1 MKLRAINLRKIF
13 IIVFAVLFVCT
24 ASTAVA
30 LMSGCSSD
38 DKYADYLQLYLS
50 FDEGSGNIAHDSS
63 GNLPDAEIN
72 YVFTNALYKESE
84 DPQWRDSGVVNGSLL
99 FDGYSQYIRYD
110 YSDYKVSQSSL
121 TISCYVAPR
130 VFEWDDP
137 DAKEN
142 GTDNLTTIVSQC
154 YKADNMG
161 FVLGY
166 WRYGEL
172 SFQVGLGDRWI
183 SIWSGDAK
191 LSKYEWNY
199 VVAQFDGENG
209 EMRLYLNGELVAQ
222 ETFFEGAQIARAVD
236 EYLYIGRNNYP
247 TTNSTAAE
255 GMVSGMLDE
264 IKIYNTILDETYI
277 QEYYETNGL
286 PEIEYSDITL
296 QNILTDDIYKTQYHG
311 GPYQNWMNEPHAPI
325 YYKGVYHLF
334 FQLNITGPYWKQIC
348 WGHLTSTDMVNWTPQ
363 PEIITP
369 MEDSVVPD
377 GVWSGGSTYDS
388 NGVPVIFFTAGND
401 SYYKTSDLI
410 SNQNCGYAFPA
421 DPDDP
426 YLKDWIVG
434 EELAIKQE
442 AGQGRTGEFRD
453 MHVWQED
460 GIWYMVVGSGSS
472 TSSGGTALL
481 FTSDTLTV
489 DYSTNSAEMNWIYR
503 GELYTMENQSATYGT
518 SWELPV
524 LLPISNEA
532 GTITKYIFIIS
543 PAPASTADNKIY
555 YFLGTFDKTTYK
567 FIPDE
572 GFETPHIFDYGS
584 NVFTGPSA
592 FINPTDGEIYLF
604 SVMQD
609 YRSTQQVADSGW
621 ANCAG
626 LARRIWLNDDGTDVC
641 IEATDNLD
649 NYATELVSGSNL
661 SLDGANALLADVDED
676 MLRIDIT
683 FKNISATAFGINVK
697 TGNSGTDNTVYTYDV
712 ASSTITG
719 ATLNKGSTCASAS
732 TSGSLALNADGTL
745 TMQIYIDR
753 SLVEAFFNDAKALSI
768 RSYADYDST
777 GISVFAEGGEV
788 EIVSLS
794 VSRMQSI
801 YL

>member
-1 MKLRAINLRKIF
+1 MKLKN
-13 IIVFAVLFVCT
+13 IITSVLATLFVCT
-24 ASTAVA
+24 AGAAVA
-30 LMSGCSSD
+30 LMAGCASD
-38 DKYADYLQLYLS
+38 EYAENLQLHLA
-50 FDEGSGNIAHDSS
+50 FDEGSGSIAHDSS

-72 YVFTNALYKESE
+72 YVFNNALYKESE
-84 DPQWRDSGVVNGSLL
+84 DPQWRDTGVVNGSLL

-110 YSDYKVSQSSL
+110 YSDYRVSRDSL

-137 DAKEN
+137 NAKEN

-154 YKADNMG
+154 YKDDNMG

-183 SIWSGDAK
+183 SVWSGDAK

-199 VVAQFDGENG
+199 VVAQFDGANG
-209 EMRLYLNGELVAQ
+209 EMRLYLNGELVGQ

-247 TTNSTAAE
+247 TTNSTAVE
-255 GMVSGMLDE
+255 RMVSGMLDE
-264 IKIYNTILDETYI
+264 IKIYDTVLDEAYI
-277 QEYYETNGL
+277 QEYYQTNGL
-286 PEIEYSDITL
+286 PEIEYADIGL

-348 WGHLTSTDMVNWTPQ
+348 WGHLTSDDMVNWTPQ

-401 SYYKTSDLI
+401 SYASSDDNLI

-434 EELAIKQE
+434 EELAIKQQ

-460 GIWYMVVGSGSS
+460 GIWYMTVGSGASA
-472 TSSGGTALL
+472 SSGGTALL
-481 FTSDTLTV
+481 YTTDTLTV
-489 DYSTNSAEMNWIYR
+489 NYSANSAEMNWIYR
-503 GELYTMENQSATYGT
+503 GELYTMPNQSATYGT

-532 GTITKYIFIIS
+532 GTITKYVFIIS

-555 YFLGTFDKTTYK
+555 YFLGTFNKTTYK

-572 GFETPHIFDYGS
+572 GYETPHMFDYGS

-592 FINPTDGEIYLF
+592 FINPNDGEIYLF

-609 YRSTQQVADSGW
+609 YRNTQEVADSGW
-621 ANCAG
+621 ANCVG

-649 NYATELVSGSNL
+649 RYATELVSGSDL
-661 SLDGANALLADVDED
+661 SVDGANALLAEVDED

-683 FKNISATAFGINVK
+683 FKNVSATAFGINVK
-697 TGNSGTDNTVYTYDV
+697 SGNSGNDNTVYTYDV
-712 ASSTITG
+712 SSSTITG
-719 ATLNKGSTCASAS
+719 ATFNAGKTCASAT
-732 TSGSLALNADGTL
+732 TSGSLALNGDGTL

-768 RSYADYDST
+768 RSYADFDST
-777 GISVFAEGGEV
+777 GISVFAQGGEV
-788 EIVSLS
+788 EVVSLS

>member
-1 MKLRAINLRKIF
+1 MKLKTVLTSAL
-13 IIVFAVLFVCT
+13 AMLFVGAT
-24 ASTAVA
+24 AAGVA
-30 LMSGCSSD
+30 ALSGCTTD
-38 DKYADYLQLYLS
+38 EYAENLQLHLA
-50 FDEGSGNIAHDSS
+50 FDEGSGKTAHDSS
-63 GNLPDAEIN
+63 GNIEDAEIN
-72 YVFTNALYKESE
+72 YVFNNALYKESE
-84 DPQWRDSGVVNGSLL
+84 DPQWRDTGVVNGSLL

-110 YSDYKVSQSSL
+110 YSQYKVSQDSL

-137 DAKEN
+137 NGKEN

-154 YKADNMG
+154 YKSDNAG

-183 SIWSGDAK
+183 SVWSGENK
-191 LSKYEWNY
+191 LSKYEWNH
-199 VVAQFDGENG
+199 VVAQFDGANG
-209 EMRLYLNGELVAQ
+209 EMGLYLDGELVGK
-222 ETFFEGAQIARAVD
+222 ETFFEGAQIYRAVD

-247 TTNSTAAE
+247 TSNSTAPE
-255 GMVSGMLDE
+255 RMVSGMMDE
-264 IKIYNTILDETYI
+264 IKIYNAVLDEEYI
-277 QEYYETNGL
+277 QEYYQTNGL
-286 PEIEYSDITL
+286 PEIAYEDITL
-296 QNILTDDIYKTQYHG
+296 QNILTDDIYKTQFHG

-348 WGHLTSTDMVNWTPQ
+348 WGHLTSDDMVNWTPQ
-363 PEIITP
+363 PEVITP
-369 MEDSVVPD
+369 TEGSVAPD

-388 NGVPVIFFTAGND
+388 NGVPVLFFTAGND
-401 SYYKTSDLI
+401 SYLQSDDGLI
-410 SNQNCGYAFPA
+410 SNQNCGYAIPA

-426 YLKDWIVG
+426 YLTEWIVG
-434 EELAIKQE
+434 EELAIKQQ
-442 AGQGRTGEFRD
+442 AGQGRRGEFRD

-460 GIWYMVVGSGSS
+460 GVWYMTVCGGSS
-472 TSSGGTALL
+472 TSAGGTVLL
-481 FTSDTLTV
+481 YSTDTLTV
-489 DYSTNSAEMNWIYR
+489 DYSTNSAEMNWVYR
-503 GELYTMENQSATYGT
+503 GEMYTMRNQPQTFGT

-524 LLPISNEA
+524 CLPLSNED
-532 GTITKYIFIIS
+532 GTITKHVLIIS

-555 YFLGTFDKTTYK
+555 YFLGEFDKTTYK

-572 GFETPHIFDYGS
+572 GFETPHMFDYGS
-584 NVFTGPSA
+584 NVFTGPSG
-592 FINPTDGEIYLF
+592 FINPNDGEVYIF

-609 YRSTQQVADSGW
+609 YRSTQEVADSGW

-626 LARRIWLNDDGTDVC
+626 LARRIWLNDEGTDVC

-649 NYATELVSGSNL
+649 AYATELVSGDNL
-661 SLDGANALLADVDED
+661 TLDGANELLSDVDED
-676 MLRIDIT
+676 MLRIDVTIR
-683 FKNISATAFGINVK
+683 NVSATAFGINVK
-697 TGNSGTDNTVYTYDV
+697 SGNGGNDNTVYTYNV
-712 ASSTITG
+712 SSSTITG
-719 ATLNKGSTCASAS
+719 ATLNRGSTCANST
-732 TSGSLALNADGTL
+732 TSGALALNSDGTL

-753 SLVEAFFNDAKALSI
+753 SLVEAFFNDTKALSI
-768 RSYADYDST
+768 RSYADFDST
-777 GISVFAEGGEV
+777 GISLFAEGGEV

>member
-1 MKLRAINLRKIF
+1 MKLKTVLTSAL
-13 IIVFAVLFVCT
+13 AMLFVGAT
-24 ASTAVA
+24 AAGVA
-30 LMSGCSSD
+30 ALSGCTTD
-38 DKYADYLQLYLS
+38 EYAENLQLHLA
-50 FDEGSGNIAHDSS
+50 FDEGSGKTAHDSS
-63 GNLPDAEIN
+63 GNIEDAEIN
-72 YVFTNALYKESE
+72 YVFNNALYKESE
-84 DPQWRDSGVVNGSLL
+84 DPQWRDTGVVNGSLL

-110 YSDYKVSQSSL
+110 YSQYKVSQDSL

-137 DAKEN
+137 NGKEN

-154 YKADNMG
+154 YKSDNAG

-183 SIWSGDAK
+183 SVWSGENK
-191 LSKYEWNY
+191 LSKYEWNH
-199 VVAQFDGENG
+199 VVAQFDGANG
-209 EMRLYLNGELVAQ
+209 EMRLYLNGELVGK
-222 ETFFEGAQIARAVD
+222 ETFFEGAQIYRAVD

-247 TTNSTAAE
+247 TSNSTAPE
-255 GMVSGMLDE
+255 RMVSGMMDE
-264 IKIYNTILDETYI
+264 IKIYNAVLDEEYI
-277 QEYYETNGL
+277 QEYYQTNGL
-286 PEIEYSDITL
+286 PEIAYEDITL
-296 QNILTDDIYKTQYHG
+296 QNILTDDIYKTQFHG

-348 WGHLTSTDMVNWTPQ
+348 WGHLTSDDMVNWTPQ
-363 PEIITP
+363 PEVITP
-369 MEDSVVPD
+369 TEGSVAPD

-388 NGVPVIFFTAGND
+388 NGVPVLFFTAGND
-401 SYYKTSDLI
+401 SYLQSDDGLI
-410 SNQNCGYAFPA
+410 SNQNCGYAIPA

-426 YLKDWIVG
+426 YLTEWIVG
-434 EELAIKQE
+434 EELAIKQQ
-442 AGQGRTGEFRD
+442 AGQGRRGEFRD

-460 GIWYMVVGSGSS
+460 GVWYMTVCGGSS
-472 TSSGGTALL
+472 TSAGGTVLL
-481 FTSDTLTV
+481 YSTDTLTV
-489 DYSTNSAEMNWIYR
+489 DYSTNSAEMNWVYR
-503 GELYTMENQSATYGT
+503 GEMYTMRNQPQTFGT

-524 LLPISNEA
+524 CLPLSNED
-532 GTITKYIFIIS
+532 GTITKHVLIIS

-555 YFLGTFDKTTYK
+555 YFLGEFDKTTYK

-572 GFETPHIFDYGS
+572 GFETPHMFDYGS
-584 NVFTGPSA
+584 NVFTGPSG
-592 FINPTDGEIYLF
+592 FINPNDGEVYIF

-609 YRSTQQVADSGW
+609 YRSTQEVADSGW

-626 LARRIWLNDDGTDVC
+626 LARRIWLNDEGTDVC

-649 NYATELVSGSNL
+649 AYATELVSGDNL
-661 SLDGANALLADVDED
+661 TLDGANELLSDVDED
-676 MLRIDIT
+676 MHRIDVTIR
-683 FKNISATAFGINVK
+683 NVSATAFGINVK
-697 TGNSGTDNTVYTYDV
+697 SGNGGNDNTVYTYNV
-712 ASSTITG
+712 SSSTITG
-719 ATLNKGSTCASAS
+719 ATLNRGSTCANST
-732 TSGSLALNADGTL
+732 TSGALALNSDGTL

-753 SLVEAFFNDAKALSI
+753 SLVEAFFNDTKALSI
-768 RSYADYDST
+768 RSYADFDST
-777 GISVFAEGGEV
+777 GISLFAEGGEV

>member
-1 MKLRAINLRKIF
+1 MKLKTVLTSAL
-13 IIVFAVLFVCT
+13 AMLFVGAT
-24 ASTAVA
+24 AAGVA
-30 LMSGCSSD
+30 ALSGCTTD
-38 DKYADYLQLYLS
+38 EYAENLQLHLA
-50 FDEGSGNIAHDSS
+50 FDEGSGKTAHDSS
-63 GNLPDAEIN
+63 GNIEDAEIN
-72 YVFTNALYKESE
+72 YVFNNALYKESE
-84 DPQWRDSGVVNGSLL
+84 DPQWRDTGVVNGSLL

-110 YSDYKVSQSSL
+110 YSQYKVSQDSL

-137 DAKEN
+137 NGKEN

-154 YKADNMG
+154 YKSDNAG

-183 SIWSGDAK
+183 SVWSGENK
-191 LSKYEWNY
+191 LSKYEWNH
-199 VVAQFDGENG
+199 VVAQFDGANG
-209 EMRLYLNGELVAQ
+209 EMRLYLNGELVGK
-222 ETFFEGAQIARAVD
+222 ETFFEGAQIYRAVD

-247 TTNSTAAE
+247 TSNSTAPE
-255 GMVSGMLDE
+255 RMVSGMMDE
-264 IKIYNTILDETYI
+264 IKIYNAVLDEEYI
-277 QEYYETNGL
+277 QEYYQTNGL
-286 PEIEYSDITL
+286 PEIAYEDITL
-296 QNILTDDIYKTQYHG
+296 QNILTDDIYKTQFHG

-348 WGHLTSTDMVNWTPQ
+348 WGHLTSDDMVNWTPQ
-363 PEIITP
+363 PEVITP
-369 MEDSVVPD
+369 TEGSVAPD

-388 NGVPVIFFTAGND
+388 NGVPVLFFTAGND
-401 SYYKTSDLI
+401 SYLQSDDGLI
-410 SNQNCGYAFPA
+410 SNQNCGYAIPA

-426 YLKDWIVG
+426 YLTEWIVG
-434 EELAIKQE
+434 EELAIKQQ
-442 AGQGRTGEFRD
+442 AGQGRRGEFRD

-460 GIWYMVVGSGSS
+460 GVWYMTVCGGSS
-472 TSSGGTALL
+472 TSAGGTVLL
-481 FTSDTLTV
+481 YSTDTLTV
-489 DYSTNSAEMNWIYR
+489 DYSTNSAEMNWVYR
-503 GELYTMENQSATYGT
+503 GEMYTMRNQPQTFGT

-524 LLPISNEA
+524 CLPLSNED
-532 GTITKYIFIIS
+532 GTITKHVLIIS

-555 YFLGTFDKTTYK
+555 YLLGEFDKTTYK

-572 GFETPHIFDYGS
+572 GFETPHMFDYGS
-584 NVFTGPSA
+584 NVFTGPSG
-592 FINPTDGEIYLF
+592 FINPNDGEVYIF

-609 YRSTQQVADSGW
+609 YRSTQEVADSGW

-626 LARRIWLNDDGTDVC
+626 LARRIWLNDEGTDVC

-649 NYATELVSGSNL
+649 AYATELVSGDNL
-661 SLDGANALLADVDED
+661 TLDGANELLSDVDED
-676 MLRIDIT
+676 MLRIDVTIR
-683 FKNISATAFGINVK
+683 NVSATAFGINVK
-697 TGNSGTDNTVYTYDV
+697 SGNGGNDNTVYTYNV
-712 ASSTITG
+712 SSSTITG
-719 ATLNKGSTCASAS
+719 ATLNRGSTCANST
-732 TSGSLALNADGTL
+732 TSGALALNSDGTL

-753 SLVEAFFNDAKALSI
+753 SLVEAFFNDTKALSI
-768 RSYADYDST
+768 RSYADFDST
-777 GISVFAEGGEV
+777 GISLFAEGGEV

>member
-1 MKLRAINLRKIF
+1 MKLKTVLTSAL
-13 IIVFAVLFVCT
+13 AMLFVGAT
-24 ASTAVA
+24 AAGVA
-30 LMSGCSSD
+30 ALSGCTTD
-38 DKYADYLQLYLS
+38 EYAENLQLHLA
-50 FDEGSGNIAHDSS
+50 FDEGSGKTAHDSS
-63 GNLPDAEIN
+63 GNIEDAEIN
-72 YVFTNALYKESE
+72 YVFNNALYKESE
-84 DPQWRDSGVVNGSLL
+84 DPQWRDTGVVNGSLL

-110 YSDYKVSQSSL
+110 YSQYKVSQDSL

-137 DAKEN
+137 NGKEN

-154 YKADNMG
+154 YKSDNAG

-183 SIWSGDAK
+183 SVWSGENK
-191 LSKYEWNY
+191 LSKYEWNH
-199 VVAQFDGENG
+199 VVAQFDGANG
-209 EMRLYLNGELVAQ
+209 EMRLYLNGELVGK
-222 ETFFEGAQIARAVD
+222 ETFFEGAQIYRAVD

-247 TTNSTAAE
+247 TSNSTAPE
-255 GMVSGMLDE
+255 RMVSGMMDE
-264 IKIYNTILDETYI
+264 IKIYNAVLDEEYI
-277 QEYYETNGL
+277 QEYYQTNGL
-286 PEIEYSDITL
+286 PEIAYEDITL
-296 QNILTDDIYKTQYHG
+296 QNILTDDIYKTQFHG

-348 WGHLTSTDMVNWTPQ
+348 WGHLTSDDMVNWTPQ
-363 PEIITP
+363 PEVITP
-369 MEDSVVPD
+369 TEGSVAPD

-388 NGVPVIFFTAGND
+388 NGVPVLFFTAGND
-401 SYYKTSDLI
+401 CYLQSDDGLI
-410 SNQNCGYAFPA
+410 SNQNCGYAIPA

-426 YLKDWIVG
+426 YLTEWIVG
-434 EELAIKQE
+434 EELAIKQQ
-442 AGQGRTGEFRD
+442 AGQGRRGEFRD

-460 GIWYMVVGSGSS
+460 GVWYMTVCGGSS
-472 TSSGGTALL
+472 TSAGGTVLL
-481 FTSDTLTV
+481 YSTDTLTV
-489 DYSTNSAEMNWIYR
+489 DYSTNSAEMNWVYR
-503 GELYTMENQSATYGT
+503 GEMYTMRNQPQTFGT

-524 LLPISNEA
+524 CLPLSNED
-532 GTITKYIFIIS
+532 GTITKHVLIIS

-555 YFLGTFDKTTYK
+555 YFLGEFDKTTYK

-572 GFETPHIFDYGS
+572 GFETPHMFDYGS
-584 NVFTGPSA
+584 NVFTGPSG
-592 FINPTDGEIYLF
+592 FINPNDGEVYIF

-609 YRSTQQVADSGW
+609 YRSTQEVADSGW

-626 LARRIWLNDDGTDVC
+626 LARRIWLNDEGTDVC

-649 NYATELVSGSNL
+649 AYATELVSGDNL
-661 SLDGANALLADVDED
+661 TLDGANELLSDVDED
-676 MLRIDIT
+676 MLRIDVTIR
-683 FKNISATAFGINVK
+683 NVSATAFGINVK
-697 TGNSGTDNTVYTYDV
+697 SGNGGNDNTVYTYNV
-712 ASSTITG
+712 SSSTITG
-719 ATLNKGSTCASAS
+719 ATLNRGSTCANST
-732 TSGSLALNADGTL
+732 TSGALALNSDGTL

-753 SLVEAFFNDAKALSI
+753 SLVEAFFNDTKALSI
-768 RSYADYDST
+768 RSYADFDST
-777 GISVFAEGGEV
+777 GISLFAEGGEV

>member
-1 MKLRAINLRKIF
+1 MKLKTVLTSAL
-13 IIVFAVLFVCT
+13 AMLFVEAT
-24 ASTAVA
+24 AAGVA
-30 LMSGCSSD
+30 ALSGCTTD
-38 DKYADYLQLYLS
+38 EYAENLQLHLA
-50 FDEGSGNIAHDSS
+50 FDEGSGKTAHDSS
-63 GNLPDAEIN
+63 GNIEDAEIN
-72 YVFTNALYKESE
+72 YVFNNALYKESE
-84 DPQWRDSGVVNGSLL
+84 DPQWRDTGVVNGSLL

-110 YSDYKVSQSSL
+110 CSQYKVSQDSL

-137 DAKEN
+137 NGKEN

-154 YKADNMG
+154 YKSDNAG

-183 SIWSGDAK
+183 SVWSGENK
-191 LSKYEWNY
+191 LSKYEWNH
-199 VVAQFDGENG
+199 VVAQFDGANG
-209 EMRLYLNGELVAQ
+209 EMRLYLNGELVGK
-222 ETFFEGAQIARAVD
+222 ETFFEGAQIYRAVD

-247 TTNSTAAE
+247 TSNSTAPE
-255 GMVSGMLDE
+255 RMVSGMMDE
-264 IKIYNTILDETYI
+264 IKIYNAVLDEEYI
-277 QEYYETNGL
+277 QEYYQTNGL
-286 PEIEYSDITL
+286 PEIAYEDITL
-296 QNILTDDIYKTQYHG
+296 QNILTDDIYKTQFHG

-348 WGHLTSTDMVNWTPQ
+348 WGHLTSDDMVNWTPQ
-363 PEIITP
+363 PEVITP
-369 MEDSVVPD
+369 TEGSVAPD

-388 NGVPVIFFTAGND
+388 NGVPVLFFTAGND
-401 SYYKTSDLI
+401 SYLQSDDGLI
-410 SNQNCGYAFPA
+410 SNQNCGYAIPA

-426 YLKDWIVG
+426 YLTEWIVG
-434 EELAIKQE
+434 EELAIKQQ
-442 AGQGRTGEFRD
+442 AGQGRRGEFRD

-460 GIWYMVVGSGSS
+460 GVWYMTVCGGSS
-472 TSSGGTALL
+472 TSAGGTVLL
-481 FTSDTLTV
+481 YSTDTLTV
-489 DYSTNSAEMNWIYR
+489 DYSTNSAEMNWVYR
-503 GELYTMENQSATYGT
+503 GEMYTMRNQPQTFGT

-524 LLPISNEA
+524 CLPLSNED
-532 GTITKYIFIIS
+532 GTITKHVLIIS

-555 YFLGTFDKTTYK
+555 YFLGEFDKTTYK

-572 GFETPHIFDYGS
+572 GFETPHMFDYGS
-584 NVFTGPSA
+584 NVFTGPSG
-592 FINPTDGEIYLF
+592 FINPNDGEVYIF

-609 YRSTQQVADSGW
+609 YRSTQEVADSGW

-626 LARRIWLNDDGTDVC
+626 LARRIWLNDEGTDVC

-649 NYATELVSGSNL
+649 AYATELVSGDNL
-661 SLDGANALLADVDED
+661 TLDGANELLSDVDED
-676 MLRIDIT
+676 MLRIDVTIR
-683 FKNISATAFGINVK
+683 NVSATAFGINVK
-697 TGNSGTDNTVYTYDV
+697 SGNGGNDNTVYTYNV
-712 ASSTITG
+712 SSSTITG
-719 ATLNKGSTCASAS
+719 ATLNRGSTCANST
-732 TSGSLALNADGTL
+732 TSGALALNSDGTL

-753 SLVEAFFNDAKALSI
+753 SLVEAFFNDTKALSI
-768 RSYADYDST
+768 RSYADFDST
-777 GISVFAEGGEV
+777 GISLFAEGGEV

>member
-1 MKLRAINLRKIF
+1 MLFVGATAAG
-13 IIVFAVLFVCT
+13 VAVL
-24 ASTAVA
+24 
-30 LMSGCSSD
+30 SGCATD
-38 DKYADYLQLYLS
+38 EYAENLQLHLA
-50 FDEGSGNIAHDSS
+50 FDEGSGKTAHDSS
-63 GNLPDAEIN
+63 GNIEDAEIN
-72 YVFTNALYKESE
+72 YVFNNALYKESE
-84 DPQWRDSGVVNGSLL
+84 DPQWRDTGVVNGSLL

-110 YSDYKVSQSSL
+110 YSQYKVSQDSL

-137 DAKEN
+137 NGKEN

-154 YKADNMG
+154 YKSDNAG

-183 SIWSGDAK
+183 SVWSDDAK

-199 VVAQFDGENG
+199 VVAQFDGANG
-209 EMRLYLNGELVAQ
+209 EMRLYLNGELVGE
-222 ETFFEGAQIARAVD
+222 ETFFEGAQIYRAVD

-247 TTNSTAAE
+247 TSNSTAPE
-255 GMVSGMLDE
+255 RMVSGMLDE
-264 IKIYNTILDETYI
+264 IKIYDTVLDEEYI
-277 QEYYETNGL
+277 QEYYQTNGL
-286 PEIEYSDITL
+286 PEIAYEDITL

-348 WGHLTSTDMVNWTPQ
+348 WGHLTSDDMVNWTPQ
-363 PEIITP
+363 PEVITP
-369 MEDSVVPD
+369 TEGSVAPD

-388 NGVPVIFFTAGND
+388 NGVPVLFFTAGND
-401 SYYKTSDLI
+401 SYLESDDGLI
-410 SNQNCGYAFPA
+410 SNQNCGYAIPA
-421 DPDDP
+421 DPADP
-426 YLKDWIVG
+426 YLTEWIVG
-434 EELAIKQE
+434 EELAIKQQ
-442 AGQGRTGEFRD
+442 AGQGRRGEFRD

-460 GIWYMVVGSGSS
+460 GIWYMTVCGGSS
-472 TSSGGTALL
+472 TSAGGTVLL
-481 FTSDTLTV
+481 YSTDTLTV
-489 DYSTNSAEMNWIYR
+489 DYTTNSADMNWVYR
-503 GELYTMENQSATYGT
+503 GEMYTMRNQSQTFGT

-524 LLPISNEA
+524 CLPLSNED
-532 GTITKYIFIIS
+532 GTITKHILIIS

-555 YFLGTFDKTTYK
+555 YFLGEFDKTTYK

-572 GFETPHIFDYGS
+572 GFETPHMFDYGS
-584 NVFTGPSA
+584 NVFTGPSG
-592 FINPTDGEIYLF
+592 FINPNDGEVYIF

-609 YRSTQQVADSGW
+609 YRSTQEVADSGW

-649 NYATELVSGSNL
+649 DYATEIVSGDNL
-661 SLDGANALLADVDED
+661 TLDGANQLLSDVDED
-676 MLRIDIT
+676 MLRIDVTI
-683 FKNISATAFGINVK
+683 KNVSATSFGINVK
-697 TGNSGTDNTVYTYDV
+697 SGNNGNDNTVYTYNV
-712 ASSTITG
+712 SSSTITG
-719 ATLNKGSTCASAS
+719 ATLNRGSTCANST
-732 TSGSLALNADGTL
+732 TSGTLALNSDGTL

-753 SLVEAFFNDAKALSI
+753 SLVEAFFNDTKALSI
-768 RSYADYDST
+768 RSYADFDST
-777 GISVFAEGGEV
+777 GISLFAEGGEV

>member
-1 MKLRAINLRKIF
+1 MKLKTVLTSAL
-13 IIVFAVLFVCT
+13 AMLFVGAT
-24 ASTAVA
+24 AAGVA
-30 LMSGCSSD
+30 ALSGCTTD
-38 DKYADYLQLYLS
+38 EYAENLQLHLA
-50 FDEGSGNIAHDSS
+50 FDEGSGKTAHDSS
-63 GNLPDAEIN
+63 GNIEDAEIN
-72 YVFTNALYKESE
+72 YVFNNALYKESE
-84 DPQWRDSGVVNGSLL
+84 DPQWRDTGVVNGSLL

-110 YSDYKVSQSSL
+110 YSQYKVSQNSL

-137 DAKEN
+137 NGKEN

-154 YKADNMG
+154 YKSDNAG

-183 SIWSGDAK
+183 SVWSGENK
-191 LSKYEWNY
+191 LSKYEWNH
-199 VVAQFDGENG
+199 VVAQFDGANG
-209 EMRLYLNGELVAQ
+209 EMRLYLNGELVGK
-222 ETFFEGAQIARAVD
+222 ETFFEGAQIYRAVD

-247 TTNSTAAE
+247 TSNSTAPE
-255 GMVSGMLDE
+255 RMVSGMMDE
-264 IKIYNTILDETYI
+264 IKIYNAVLDEEYI
-277 QEYYETNGL
+277 QEYYQTNGL
-286 PEIEYSDITL
+286 PEIAYEDITL
-296 QNILTDDIYKTQYHG
+296 QNILTDDIYKTQFHG

-348 WGHLTSTDMVNWTPQ
+348 WGHLTSDDMVNWTPQ
-363 PEIITP
+363 PEVITP
-369 MEDSVVPD
+369 TEGSVAPD

-388 NGVPVIFFTAGND
+388 NGVPVLFFTAGND
-401 SYYKTSDLI
+401 SYLQSDDGLI
-410 SNQNCGYAFPA
+410 SNQNCGYAIPA

-426 YLKDWIVG
+426 YLTEWIVG
-434 EELAIKQE
+434 EELAIKQQ
-442 AGQGRTGEFRD
+442 AGQGRRGEFRD

-460 GIWYMVVGSGSS
+460 GVWYMTVCGGSS
-472 TSSGGTALL
+472 TSAGGTVLL
-481 FTSDTLTV
+481 YSTDTLTV
-489 DYSTNSAEMNWIYR
+489 DYSTNSAEMNWVYR
-503 GELYTMENQSATYGT
+503 GEMYTMRNQPQTFGT

-524 LLPISNEA
+524 CLPLSNED
-532 GTITKYIFIIS
+532 GTITKHVLIIS

-555 YFLGTFDKTTYK
+555 YFLGEFDKTTYK

-572 GFETPHIFDYGS
+572 GFETPHMFDYGS
-584 NVFTGPSA
+584 NVFTGPSG
-592 FINPTDGEIYLF
+592 FINPNDGEVYIF

-609 YRSTQQVADSGW
+609 YRSTQEVADSGW

-626 LARRIWLNDDGTDVC
+626 LARRIWLNDEGTDVC

-649 NYATELVSGSNL
+649 AYATELVSGDNL
-661 SLDGANALLADVDED
+661 TLDGANELLSDVDED
-676 MLRIDIT
+676 MLRIDVTIR
-683 FKNISATAFGINVK
+683 NVSATAFGINVK
-697 TGNSGTDNTVYTYDV
+697 SGNGGNDNTVYTYNV
-712 ASSTITG
+712 SSSTITG
-719 ATLNKGSTCASAS
+719 ATLNRGSTCANST
-732 TSGSLALNADGTL
+732 TSGALALNSDGTL

-753 SLVEAFFNDAKALSI
+753 SLVEAFFNDTKALSI
-768 RSYADYDST
+768 RSYADFDST
-777 GISVFAEGGEV
+777 GISLFAEGGEV

>member
-1 MKLRAINLRKIF
+1 MKLKTVLTSAL
-13 IIVFAVLFVCT
+13 AMLFVGAT
-24 ASTAVA
+24 AAGVA
-30 LMSGCSSD
+30 ALSGCTTD
-38 DKYADYLQLYLS
+38 EYAENLQLHLA
-50 FDEGSGNIAHDSS
+50 FDEGSGKTAHDSS
-63 GNLPDAEIN
+63 GNIEDAEIN
-72 YVFTNALYKESE
+72 YVFNNALYKESE
-84 DPQWRDSGVVNGSLL
+84 DPQWRDTGVVNGSLL

-110 YSDYKVSQSSL
+110 YSQYKVSQDSL

-137 DAKEN
+137 NGKEN

-154 YKADNMG
+154 YKSDNAG

-183 SIWSGDAK
+183 SVWSGENK
-191 LSKYEWNY
+191 LSKYEWNH
-199 VVAQFDGENG
+199 VVAQFDGANG
-209 EMRLYLNGELVAQ
+209 EMRLYLNGELVGK
-222 ETFFEGAQIARAVD
+222 ETFFEGAQIYRAVD

-247 TTNSTAAE
+247 TSNSTAPE
-255 GMVSGMLDE
+255 RMVSGMMDE
-264 IKIYNTILDETYI
+264 IKIYNAVLDEEYI
-277 QEYYETNGL
+277 QEYYQTNGL
-286 PEIEYSDITL
+286 PEIAYEDITL
-296 QNILTDDIYKTQYHG
+296 QNILTDDIYKTQFHG

-348 WGHLTSTDMVNWTPQ
+348 WGHFTSDDMVNWTPQ
-363 PEIITP
+363 PEVITP
-369 MEDSVVPD
+369 TEGSVAPD

-388 NGVPVIFFTAGND
+388 NGVPVLFFTAGND
-401 SYYKTSDLI
+401 SYLQSDDGLI
-410 SNQNCGYAFPA
+410 SNQNCGYAIPA

-426 YLKDWIVG
+426 YLTEWIVG
-434 EELAIKQE
+434 EELAIKQQ
-442 AGQGRTGEFRD
+442 AGQGRRGEFRD

-460 GIWYMVVGSGSS
+460 GVWYMTVCGGSS
-472 TSSGGTALL
+472 TSAGGTVLL
-481 FTSDTLTV
+481 YSTDTLTV
-489 DYSTNSAEMNWIYR
+489 DYSTNSAEMNWVYR
-503 GELYTMENQSATYGT
+503 GEMYTMRNQPQTFGT

-524 LLPISNEA
+524 CLPLSNED
-532 GTITKYIFIIS
+532 GTITKHVLIIS

-555 YFLGTFDKTTYK
+555 YFLGEFDKTTYK

-572 GFETPHIFDYGS
+572 GFETPHMFDYGS
-584 NVFTGPSA
+584 NVFTGPSG
-592 FINPTDGEIYLF
+592 FINPNDGEVYIF

-609 YRSTQQVADSGW
+609 YRSTQEVADSGW

-626 LARRIWLNDDGTDVC
+626 LARRIWLNDEGTDVC

-649 NYATELVSGSNL
+649 AYATELVSGDNL
-661 SLDGANALLADVDED
+661 TLDGANELLSDVDED
-676 MLRIDIT
+676 MLRIDVTIR
-683 FKNISATAFGINVK
+683 NVSATAFGINVK
-697 TGNSGTDNTVYTYDV
+697 SGNGGNDNTVYTYNV
-712 ASSTITG
+712 SSSTITG
-719 ATLNKGSTCASAS
+719 ATLNRGSTCANST
-732 TSGSLALNADGTL
+732 TSGALALNSDGTL

-753 SLVEAFFNDAKALSI
+753 SLVEAFFNDTKALSI
-768 RSYADYDST
+768 RSYADFDST
-777 GISVFAEGGEV
+777 GISLFAEGGEV

>member
-1 MKLRAINLRKIF
+1 MKLKTVLTSAL
-13 IIVFAVLFVCT
+13 AMLFVGAT
-24 ASTAVA
+24 AAGVA
-30 LMSGCSSD
+30 ALSGCTTD
-38 DKYADYLQLYLS
+38 EYAENLQLHLA
-50 FDEGSGNIAHDSS
+50 FDEGSGKTAHDSS
-63 GNLPDAEIN
+63 GNIEDAEIN
-72 YVFTNALYKESE
+72 YVFNNALYKESE
-84 DPQWRDSGVVNGSLL
+84 DPQWRDTGVVNGSLL

-110 YSDYKVSQSSL
+110 YSQYKVSQDSL

-137 DAKEN
+137 NGKEN

-154 YKADNMG
+154 YKSDNAG

-183 SIWSGDAK
+183 SVWSGENK
-191 LSKYEWNY
+191 LSKYEWNH
-199 VVAQFDGENG
+199 VVAQFDGANG
-209 EMRLYLNGELVAQ
+209 EMRLYLNGELVGK
-222 ETFFEGAQIARAVD
+222 ETFFEGAQIYRAVD

-247 TTNSTAAE
+247 TSNSTAPE
-255 GMVSGMLDE
+255 RMVSGMMDE
-264 IKIYNTILDETYI
+264 IKIYNAVLDEEYI
-277 QEYYETNGL
+277 QEYYQTNGL
-286 PEIEYSDITL
+286 PEIAYEDITL
-296 QNILTDDIYKTQYHG
+296 QNILTDDIYKTQFHG

-348 WGHLTSTDMVNWTPQ
+348 WGHLTSDDMVNWTPQ
-363 PEIITP
+363 PEVITP
-369 MEDSVVPD
+369 TEGSVAPD

-388 NGVPVIFFTAGND
+388 NGVPVLFFTAGND
-401 SYYKTSDLI
+401 SYLQSDDGLI
-410 SNQNCGYAFPA
+410 SNQNCGYAIPA

-426 YLKDWIVG
+426 YLTEWIVG
-434 EELAIKQE
+434 EELAIKQQ
-442 AGQGRTGEFRD
+442 AGQGRRGEFRD

-460 GIWYMVVGSGSS
+460 GVWYMTVCGGSS
-472 TSSGGTALL
+472 TSAGGTVLL
-481 FTSDTLTV
+481 YSTDTLTV
-489 DYSTNSAEMNWIYR
+489 DYSTNSAEMNWVYR
-503 GELYTMENQSATYGT
+503 GEMYTMRNQPQTFGT

-524 LLPISNEA
+524 CLPLSNED
-532 GTITKYIFIIS
+532 GTITKHVLIIS

-555 YFLGTFDKTTYK
+555 YFLSEFDKTTYK

-572 GFETPHIFDYGS
+572 GFETPHMFDYGS
-584 NVFTGPSA
+584 NVFTGPSG
-592 FINPTDGEIYLF
+592 FINPNDGEVYIF

-609 YRSTQQVADSGW
+609 YRSTQEVADSGW

-626 LARRIWLNDDGTDVC
+626 LARRIWLNDEGTDVC

-649 NYATELVSGSNL
+649 AYATELVSGDNL
-661 SLDGANALLADVDED
+661 TLDGANELLSDVDED
-676 MLRIDIT
+676 MLRIDVTIR
-683 FKNISATAFGINVK
+683 NVSATAFGINVK
-697 TGNSGTDNTVYTYDV
+697 SGNGGNDNTVYTYNV
-712 ASSTITG
+712 SSSTITG
-719 ATLNKGSTCASAS
+719 ATLNRGSTCANST
-732 TSGSLALNADGTL
+732 TSGALALNSDGTL

-753 SLVEAFFNDAKALSI
+753 SLVEAFFNDTKALSI
-768 RSYADYDST
+768 RSYADFDST
-777 GISVFAEGGEV
+777 GISLFAEGGEV

>member
-1 MKLRAINLRKIF
+1 MKLKTVLTSAL
-13 IIVFAVLFVCT
+13 AMLFVGAT
-24 ASTAVA
+24 AAGVA
-30 LMSGCSSD
+30 ALSGCTTD
-38 DKYADYLQLYLS
+38 EYAENLQLHLA
-50 FDEGSGNIAHDSS
+50 FDEGSGKTAHDSS
-63 GNLPDAEIN
+63 GNIEDAEIN
-72 YVFTNALYKESE
+72 YVFNNALYKESE
-84 DPQWRDSGVVNGSLL
+84 DPQWRDTGVVNGSLL

-110 YSDYKVSQSSL
+110 YSQYKVSQDSL

-137 DAKEN
+137 NGKEN

-154 YKADNMG
+154 YKSDNAG

-183 SIWSGDAK
+183 SVWSGENK
-191 LSKYEWNY
+191 LSKYEWNH
-199 VVAQFDGENG
+199 VVAQFDGANG
-209 EMRLYLNGELVAQ
+209 EMRLYLNGELVGK
-222 ETFFEGAQIARAVD
+222 ETFFEGAQIYRAVD

-247 TTNSTAAE
+247 TSNSTAPE
-255 GMVSGMLDE
+255 RMVSGMMDE
-264 IKIYNTILDETYI
+264 IKIYNAVLDEEYI
-277 QEYYETNGL
+277 QEYYQTNGL
-286 PEIEYSDITL
+286 PEIAYEDITL
-296 QNILTDDIYKTQYHG
+296 QNILTDDIYKTQFHG

-348 WGHLTSTDMVNWTPQ
+348 WGHLTSDDMVNWTPQ
-363 PEIITP
+363 PEVITP
-369 MEDSVVPD
+369 TEGSVAPD

-388 NGVPVIFFTAGND
+388 NGVPVLFFTAGND
-401 SYYKTSDLI
+401 SYLQSDDGLI
-410 SNQNCGYAFPA
+410 SNQNCGYAIPA

-426 YLKDWIVG
+426 YLTEWIVG
-434 EELAIKQE
+434 EELAIKQQ
-442 AGQGRTGEFRD
+442 AGQGRRGEFRD

-460 GIWYMVVGSGSS
+460 GVWYMTVCGGSS
-472 TSSGGTALL
+472 TSAGGTVLL
-481 FTSDTLTV
+481 YSTDTLTV
-489 DYSTNSAEMNWIYR
+489 DYSTNSAEMNWVYR
-503 GELYTMENQSATYGT
+503 GEMYTMRNQPQTFGT

-524 LLPISNEA
+524 CLPLSNED
-532 GTITKYIFIIS
+532 GTITKHVLIIS

-555 YFLGTFDKTTYK
+555 YFLGEFDKTTYK

-572 GFETPHIFDYGS
+572 GFETPHMFDYGS
-584 NVFTGPSA
+584 NVFTGPSG
-592 FINPTDGEIYLF
+592 FINPNDGEVYIF

-609 YRSTQQVADSGW
+609 YRSTQEVADSGW

-626 LARRIWLNDDGTDVC
+626 LARRIWLNDEGTDVC

-649 NYATELVSGSNL
+649 AYATELVSGDNL
-661 SLDGANALLADVDED
+661 NLDGANELLSDVDED
-676 MLRIDIT
+676 MLRIDVTIR
-683 FKNISATAFGINVK
+683 NVSATAFGINVK
-697 TGNSGTDNTVYTYDV
+697 SGNGGNDNTVYTYNV
-712 ASSTITG
+712 SSSTITG
-719 ATLNKGSTCASAS
+719 ATLNRGSTCANST
-732 TSGSLALNADGTL
+732 TSGALALNSDGTL

-753 SLVEAFFNDAKALSI
+753 SLVEAFFNDTKALSI
-768 RSYADYDST
+768 RSYADFDST
-777 GISVFAEGGEV
+777 GISLFAEGGEV

>member
-1 MKLRAINLRKIF
+1 MKLKTVLTSAL
-13 IIVFAVLFVCT
+13 AMLFVGAT
-24 ASTAVA
+24 AAGVA
-30 LMSGCSSD
+30 ALSGCTTD
-38 DKYADYLQLYLS
+38 EYAENLQLHLA
-50 FDEGSGNIAHDSS
+50 FDEGSGKTAHDSS
-63 GNLPDAEIN
+63 GNIEDAEIN
-72 YVFTNALYKESE
+72 YVFNNALYKESE
-84 DPQWRDSGVVNGSLL
+84 DPQWRDTGVVNGSLL

-110 YSDYKVSQSSL
+110 YSQYKVSQDSL

-137 DAKEN
+137 NGKEN

-154 YKADNMG
+154 YKSDNAG

-183 SIWSGDAK
+183 SVWSGENK
-191 LSKYEWNY
+191 LSKYEWNH
-199 VVAQFDGENG
+199 VVAQFDGANG
-209 EMRLYLNGELVAQ
+209 EMRLYLNGELVGK
-222 ETFFEGAQIARAVD
+222 ETFFEGAQIYRAVD

-247 TTNSTAAE
+247 TSNSTAPE
-255 GMVSGMLDE
+255 RMVSGMMDE
-264 IKIYNTILDETYI
+264 IKIYNAVLDEEYI
-277 QEYYETNGL
+277 QEYYQTNGL
-286 PEIEYSDITL
+286 PEIAYEDITL
-296 QNILTDDIYKTQYHG
+296 QNILTDDIYKTQFHG

-348 WGHLTSTDMVNWTPQ
+348 WGHLTSDDMVNWTPQ
-363 PEIITP
+363 PEVITP
-369 MEDSVVPD
+369 TEGSVAPD

-388 NGVPVIFFTAGND
+388 NGVPVLFFTAGND
-401 SYYKTSDLI
+401 SYLQSDDGLI
-410 SNQNCGYAFPA
+410 SNQNCGYAIPA

-426 YLKDWIVG
+426 YLTEGIVG
-434 EELAIKQE
+434 DELAINQL
-442 AGQGRTGEFRD
+442 AGQGRRGEFRD

-460 GIWYMVVGSGSS
+460 GVWYMTVCGGSS
-472 TSSGGTALL
+472 TSAGGTVLL
-481 FTSDTLTV
+481 YSTDTLTV
-489 DYSTNSAEMNWIYR
+489 DYSTNSAEMNWVYR
-503 GELYTMENQSATYGT
+503 GEMYTMRNQPQTFGT

-524 LLPISNEA
+524 CLPLSNED
-532 GTITKYIFIIS
+532 GTITKHVLIIS

-555 YFLGTFDKTTYK
+555 YFLGEFDKTTYK

-572 GFETPHIFDYGS
+572 GFETPHMFDYGS
-584 NVFTGPSA
+584 NVFTGPSG
-592 FINPTDGEIYLF
+592 FINPNDGEVYIF

-609 YRSTQQVADSGW
+609 YRSTQEVADSGW

-626 LARRIWLNDDGTDVC
+626 LARRIWLNDEGTDVC

-649 NYATELVSGSNL
+649 AYATELVSGDNL
-661 SLDGANALLADVDED
+661 TLDGANELLSDVDED
-676 MLRIDIT
+676 MLRIDVTIR
-683 FKNISATAFGINVK
+683 NVSATAFGINVK
-697 TGNSGTDNTVYTYDV
+697 SGNGGNDNTVYTYNV
-712 ASSTITG
+712 SSSTITG
-719 ATLNKGSTCASAS
+719 ATLNRGSTCANST
-732 TSGSLALNADGTL
+732 TSGALALNSDGTL

-753 SLVEAFFNDAKALSI
+753 SLVEAFFNDTKALSI
-768 RSYADYDST
+768 RSYADFDST
-777 GISVFAEGGEV
+777 GISLFAEGGEV

>member
-1 MKLRAINLRKIF
+1 MKLKTVLTSAL
-13 IIVFAVLFVCT
+13 AMLFVGAT
-24 ASTAVA
+24 AAGVA
-30 LMSGCSSD
+30 ALSGCTTD
-38 DKYADYLQLYLS
+38 EYAENLQLHLA
-50 FDEGSGNIAHDSS
+50 FDEGSGKTAHDSS
-63 GNLPDAEIN
+63 GNIEDAEIN
-72 YVFTNALYKESE
+72 YVFNNALYKESE
-84 DPQWRDSGVVNGSLL
+84 DPQWRDTGVVNGSLL

-110 YSDYKVSQSSL
+110 YSQYKVSQDSL

-137 DAKEN
+137 NGKEN

-154 YKADNMG
+154 YKSDNAG

-183 SIWSGDAK
+183 LVWSGENK
-191 LSKYEWNY
+191 LSKYEWNH
-199 VVAQFDGENG
+199 VVAQFDGANG
-209 EMRLYLNGELVAQ
+209 EMRLYLNGELVGK
-222 ETFFEGAQIARAVD
+222 ETFFEGAQIYRAVD

-247 TTNSTAAE
+247 TSNSTAPE
-255 GMVSGMLDE
+255 RMVSGMMDE
-264 IKIYNTILDETYI
+264 IKIYNAVLDEEYI
-277 QEYYETNGL
+277 QEYYQTNGL
-286 PEIEYSDITL
+286 PEIAYEDITL
-296 QNILTDDIYKTQYHG
+296 QNILTDDIYKTQFHG

-348 WGHLTSTDMVNWTPQ
+348 WGHLTSDDMVNWTPQ
-363 PEIITP
+363 PEVITP
-369 MEDSVVPD
+369 TEGSVAPD

-388 NGVPVIFFTAGND
+388 NGVPVLFFTAGND
-401 SYYKTSDLI
+401 SYLQSDDGLI
-410 SNQNCGYAFPA
+410 SNQNCGYAIPA

-426 YLKDWIVG
+426 YLTEWIVG
-434 EELAIKQE
+434 EELAIKQQ
-442 AGQGRTGEFRD
+442 AGQGRRGEFRD

-460 GIWYMVVGSGSS
+460 GVWYMTVCGGSS
-472 TSSGGTALL
+472 TSAGGTVLL
-481 FTSDTLTV
+481 YSTDTLTV
-489 DYSTNSAEMNWIYR
+489 DYSTNSAEMNWVYR
-503 GELYTMENQSATYGT
+503 GEMYTMRNQPQTFGT

-524 LLPISNEA
+524 CLPLSNED
-532 GTITKYIFIIS
+532 GTITKHVLIIS

-555 YFLGTFDKTTYK
+555 YFLGEFDKTTYK

-572 GFETPHIFDYGS
+572 GFETPHMFDYGS
-584 NVFTGPSA
+584 NVFTGPSG
-592 FINPTDGEIYLF
+592 FINPNDGEVYIF

-609 YRSTQQVADSGW
+609 YRSTQEVADSGW

-626 LARRIWLNDDGTDVC
+626 LARRIWLNDEGTDVC

-649 NYATELVSGSNL
+649 AYATELVSGDNL
-661 SLDGANALLADVDED
+661 TLDGANELLSDVDED
-676 MLRIDIT
+676 MLRIDVTIR
-683 FKNISATAFGINVK
+683 NVSATAFGINVK
-697 TGNSGTDNTVYTYDV
+697 SGNGGNDNTVYTYNV
-712 ASSTITG
+712 SSSTITG
-719 ATLNKGSTCASAS
+719 ATLNRGSTCANST
-732 TSGSLALNADGTL
+732 TSGALALNSDGTL

-753 SLVEAFFNDAKALSI
+753 SLVEAFFNDTKALSI
-768 RSYADYDST
+768 RSYADFDST
-777 GISVFAEGGEV
+777 GISLFAEGGEV

>member
-1 MKLRAINLRKIF
+1 MKLKTVLTSAL
-13 IIVFAVLFVCT
+13 AMLFVGAT
-24 ASTAVA
+24 AAGVA
-30 LMSGCSSD
+30 ALSGCTTD
-38 DKYADYLQLYLS
+38 EYAENLQLHLA
-50 FDEGSGNIAHDSS
+50 FDEGSGKTAHDSS
-63 GNLPDAEIN
+63 GNIEDAEIN
-72 YVFTNALYKESE
+72 YVFNNALYKESE
-84 DPQWRDSGVVNGSLL
+84 DPQWRDTGVVNGSLL

-110 YSDYKVSQSSL
+110 YSQYKVSQDSL

-137 DAKEN
+137 NGKEN

-154 YKADNMG
+154 YKSDNAG

-183 SIWSGDAK
+183 SVWSGENK
-191 LSKYEWNY
+191 LSKYEWNH
-199 VVAQFDGENG
+199 VVAQFDGANG
-209 EMRLYLNGELVAQ
+209 EMRLYLNGELVGE
-222 ETFFEGAQIARAVD
+222 ETFFEGAQIYRAVD

-247 TTNSTAAE
+247 TSNSTAPE
-255 GMVSGMLDE
+255 RMVSGMMDE
-264 IKIYNTILDETYI
+264 IKIYNAVLDEEYI
-277 QEYYETNGL
+277 QEYYQTNGL
-286 PEIEYSDITL
+286 PEIAYEDITL
-296 QNILTDDIYKTQYHG
+296 QNILTDDIYKTQFHG

-348 WGHLTSTDMVNWTPQ
+348 WGHLTSDDMVNWTPQ
-363 PEIITP
+363 PEVITP
-369 MEDSVVPD
+369 TEGSVAPD

-388 NGVPVIFFTAGND
+388 NGVPVLFFTAGND
-401 SYYKTSDLI
+401 SYLQSDDGLI
-410 SNQNCGYAFPA
+410 SNQNCGYAIPA

-426 YLKDWIVG
+426 YLTEWIVG
-434 EELAIKQE
+434 EELAIKQQ
-442 AGQGRTGEFRD
+442 AGQGRRGEFRD

-460 GIWYMVVGSGSS
+460 GIWYMTVCGGSS
-472 TSSGGTALL
+472 TSAGGTVLL
-481 FTSDTLTV
+481 YSTDTLTV
-489 DYSTNSAEMNWIYR
+489 DYSTNSAEMNWVYR
-503 GELYTMENQSATYGT
+503 GEMYTMRNQSQTFGT

-524 LLPISNEA
+524 CLPLSNED
-532 GTITKYIFIIS
+532 GTITKHVLIIS

-555 YFLGTFDKTTYK
+555 YFLGEFDKTTYK

-572 GFETPHIFDYGS
+572 GFETPHMFDYGS
-584 NVFTGPSA
+584 NVFTGPSG
-592 FINPTDGEIYLF
+592 FINPNDGEVYIF

-609 YRSTQQVADSGW
+609 YRSTQEVADSGW

-626 LARRIWLNDDGTDVC
+626 LARRIWLNDEGTDVC

-649 NYATELVSGSNL
+649 AYATELVSGDNL
-661 SLDGANALLADVDED
+661 TLDGANELLSDVDED
-676 MLRIDIT
+676 MLRIDVTIR
-683 FKNISATAFGINVK
+683 NVSATAFGINVK
-697 TGNSGTDNTVYTYDV
+697 SGNGGNDNTVYTYNV
-712 ASSTITG
+712 SSSTITG
-719 ATLNKGSTCASAS
+719 ATLNRGSTCANST
-732 TSGSLALNADGTL
+732 TSGALALNSDGTL

-753 SLVEAFFNDAKALSI
+753 SLVEAFFNDTKALSI
-768 RSYADYDST
+768 RSYADFDST
-777 GISVFAEGGEV
+777 GISLFAEGGEV

>member
-1 MKLRAINLRKIF
+1 MKLKTVLTSAL
-13 IIVFAVLFVCT
+13 AMLFVGAT
-24 ASTAVA
+24 AAGVA
-30 LMSGCSSD
+30 ALSGCTTD
-38 DKYADYLQLYLS
+38 EYAENLQLHLA
-50 FDEGSGNIAHDSS
+50 FDEGSGKTAHDSS
-63 GNLPDAEIN
+63 GNIEDAEIN
-72 YVFTNALYKESE
+72 YVFNNALYKESE
-84 DPQWRDSGVVNGSLL
+84 DPQWRDTGVVNGSLL

-110 YSDYKVSQSSL
+110 YSQYKVSQDSL

-137 DAKEN
+137 NGKEN

-154 YKADNMG
+154 YKSDNAG

-183 SIWSGDAK
+183 SVWSGENK
-191 LSKYEWNY
+191 LSKYEWNH
-199 VVAQFDGENG
+199 VVAQFDGANG
-209 EMRLYLNGELVAQ
+209 EMRLYLNGELVGK
-222 ETFFEGAQIARAVD
+222 ETFFEGAQIYRAVD

-247 TTNSTAAE
+247 TSNSTAPE
-255 GMVSGMLDE
+255 RMVSGMMDE
-264 IKIYNTILDETYI
+264 IKIYNAVLDEEYI
-277 QEYYETNGL
+277 QEYYQTNGL
-286 PEIEYSDITL
+286 PEIAYEDITL
-296 QNILTDDIYKTQYHG
+296 QNILTDDIYKTQFHG

-348 WGHLTSTDMVNWTPQ
+348 WGHLTSDDMVNWTPQ
-363 PEIITP
+363 PEVITP
-369 MEDSVVPD
+369 TEGSVAPD

-388 NGVPVIFFTAGND
+388 NGVPVLFFTAGND
-401 SYYKTSDLI
+401 SYLQSDDGLI
-410 SNQNCGYAFPA
+410 SNQNCGYAIPA

-426 YLKDWIVG
+426 YLTEWIVG
-434 EELAIKQE
+434 EELAIKQQ
-442 AGQGRTGEFRD
+442 AGQGRRGEFRD

-460 GIWYMVVGSGSS
+460 GVWYMTVCGGSS
-472 TSSGGTALL
+472 TSAGGTVLL
-481 FTSDTLTV
+481 YSTDTLTV
-489 DYSTNSAEMNWIYR
+489 DYSTNSAEMNWVYR
-503 GELYTMENQSATYGT
+503 GEMYTMRNQPQTFGT

-524 LLPISNEA
+524 CLPLSNED
-532 GTITKYIFIIS
+532 GTITTHGLIIS

-555 YFLGTFDKTTYK
+555 YFLGEFDKTTYK

-572 GFETPHIFDYGS
+572 GFETPHMFDYGS
-584 NVFTGPSA
+584 NVFTGPSG
-592 FINPTDGEIYLF
+592 FINPNDGEVYIF

-609 YRSTQQVADSGW
+609 YRSTQEVADSGW

-626 LARRIWLNDDGTDVC
+626 LARRIWLNDEGTDVC

-649 NYATELVSGSNL
+649 AYATELVSGDNL
-661 SLDGANALLADVDED
+661 TLDGANELLSDVDED
-676 MLRIDIT
+676 MLRIDVTIR
-683 FKNISATAFGINVK
+683 NVSATAFGINVK
-697 TGNSGTDNTVYTYDV
+697 SGNGGNDNTVYTYNV
-712 ASSTITG
+712 SSSTITG
-719 ATLNKGSTCASAS
+719 ATLNRGSTCANST
-732 TSGSLALNADGTL
+732 TSGALALNSDGTL

-753 SLVEAFFNDAKALSI
+753 SLVEAFFNDTKALSI
-768 RSYADYDST
+768 RSYADFDST
-777 GISVFAEGGEV
+777 GISLFAEGGEV

>member
-1 MKLRAINLRKIF
+1 MKLKTVLTSAL
-13 IIVFAVLFVCT
+13 AMLFVGAT
-24 ASTAVA
+24 AAGVA
-30 LMSGCSSD
+30 ALSGCTTD
-38 DKYADYLQLYLS
+38 EYAENLQLHLA
-50 FDEGSGNIAHDSS
+50 FDEGSGKTAHDSS
-63 GNLPDAEIN
+63 GNIEDAEIN
-72 YVFTNALYKESE
+72 YVFNNALYKESE
-84 DPQWRDSGVVNGSLL
+84 DPQWRDTGVVNGSLL

-110 YSDYKVSQSSL
+110 YSQYKVSQDSL

-137 DAKEN
+137 NGKEN

-154 YKADNMG
+154 YKSDNAG

-183 SIWSGDAK
+183 SVWSGENK
-191 LSKYEWNY
+191 LSKYEWNH
-199 VVAQFDGENG
+199 VVAQFDGANG
-209 EMRLYLNGELVAQ
+209 EMRLYLNGELVGK
-222 ETFFEGAQIARAVD
+222 ETFFEGAQIYRAVD

-247 TTNSTAAE
+247 TSNSTAPE
-255 GMVSGMLDE
+255 RMVSGMMDE
-264 IKIYNTILDETYI
+264 IKIYNAVLDEEYI
-277 QEYYETNGL
+277 QEYYQTNGL
-286 PEIEYSDITL
+286 PEIAYEDITL
-296 QNILTDDIYKTQYHG
+296 QNILTDDIYKTQFHG

-348 WGHLTSTDMVNWTPQ
+348 WGHLTSDDMVNWTPQ
-363 PEIITP
+363 PEVITP
-369 MEDSVVPD
+369 TEGSVAPD

-388 NGVPVIFFTAGND
+388 NGVPVLFFTAGND
-401 SYYKTSDLI
+401 SYLQSDDGLI
-410 SNQNCGYAFPA
+410 SNQNCGYAIPA

-426 YLKDWIVG
+426 YLTEWIVG
-434 EELAIKQE
+434 EELAIKQQ
-442 AGQGRTGEFRD
+442 AGQGRRGEFRD

-460 GIWYMVVGSGSS
+460 GVWYMTVCGGSS
-472 TSSGGTALL
+472 TSAGGTVLL
-481 FTSDTLTV
+481 YSTDTLTV
-489 DYSTNSAEMNWIYR
+489 DYSTNSAEINWVYR
-503 GELYTMENQSATYGT
+503 GEMYTMRNQPQTFGT

-524 LLPISNEA
+524 CLPLSNED
-532 GTITKYIFIIS
+532 GTITKHVLIIS

-555 YFLGTFDKTTYK
+555 YFLGEFDKTTYK

-572 GFETPHIFDYGS
+572 GFETPHMFDYGS
-584 NVFTGPSA
+584 NVFTGPSG
-592 FINPTDGEIYLF
+592 FINPNDGEVYIF

-609 YRSTQQVADSGW
+609 YRSTQEVADSGW

-626 LARRIWLNDDGTDVC
+626 LARRIWLNDEGTDVC

-649 NYATELVSGSNL
+649 AYATELVSGDNL
-661 SLDGANALLADVDED
+661 TLDGANELLSDVDED
-676 MLRIDIT
+676 MLRIDVTIR
-683 FKNISATAFGINVK
+683 NVSATAFGINVK
-697 TGNSGTDNTVYTYDV
+697 SGNGGNDNTVYTYNV
-712 ASSTITG
+712 SSSTITG
-719 ATLNKGSTCASAS
+719 ATLNRGSTCANST
-732 TSGSLALNADGTL
+732 TSGALALNSDGTL

-753 SLVEAFFNDAKALSI
+753 SLVEAFFNDTKALSI
-768 RSYADYDST
+768 RSYADFDST
-777 GISVFAEGGEV
+777 GISLFAEGGEV

>member
-1 MKLRAINLRKIF
+1 M
-13 IIVFAVLFVCT
+13 LFVGAT
-24 ASTAVA
+24 AAGVA
-30 LMSGCSSD
+30 ALSGCTTD
-38 DKYADYLQLYLS
+38 EYAENLQLHLA
-50 FDEGSGNIAHDSS
+50 FDEGSGKTAHDSS
-63 GNLPDAEIN
+63 GNIEDAEIN
-72 YVFTNALYKESE
+72 YVFNNALYKESE
-84 DPQWRDSGVVNGSLL
+84 DPQWRDTGVVNGSLL

-110 YSDYKVSQSSL
+110 YSQYKVSQDSL

-137 DAKEN
+137 NGKEN

-154 YKADNMG
+154 YKSDNAG

-183 SIWSGDAK
+183 SVWSGENK
-191 LSKYEWNY
+191 LSKYEWNH
-199 VVAQFDGENG
+199 VVAQFDGANG
-209 EMRLYLNGELVAQ
+209 EMRLYLNGELVGK
-222 ETFFEGAQIARAVD
+222 ETFFEGAQIYRAVD

-247 TTNSTAAE
+247 TSNSTAPE
-255 GMVSGMLDE
+255 RMVSGMMDE
-264 IKIYNTILDETYI
+264 IKIYNAVLDEEYI
-277 QEYYETNGL
+277 QEYYQTNGL
-286 PEIEYSDITL
+286 PEIAYEDITL
-296 QNILTDDIYKTQYHG
+296 QNILTDDIYKTQFHG

-348 WGHLTSTDMVNWTPQ
+348 WGHLTSDDMVNWTPQ
-363 PEIITP
+363 PEVITP
-369 MEDSVVPD
+369 TEGSVAPD

-388 NGVPVIFFTAGND
+388 NGVPVLFFTAGND
-401 SYYKTSDLI
+401 SYLQSDYGLI
-410 SNQNCGYAFPA
+410 SNQNCGYAIPA

-426 YLKDWIVG
+426 YLTEWIVG
-434 EELAIKQE
+434 EELAIKQQ
-442 AGQGRTGEFRD
+442 AGQGRRGEFRD

-460 GIWYMVVGSGSS
+460 GVWYMTVCGGSS
-472 TSSGGTALL
+472 TSAGGTVLL
-481 FTSDTLTV
+481 YSTDTLTV
-489 DYSTNSAEMNWIYR
+489 DYSTNSAEINWVYR
-503 GELYTMENQSATYGT
+503 GEMYTMRNQPQTFGT

-524 LLPISNEA
+524 CLPLSNED
-532 GTITKYIFIIS
+532 GTITKHVLIIS

-555 YFLGTFDKTTYK
+555 YFLGEFDKTTYK

-572 GFETPHIFDYGS
+572 GFETPHMFDYGS
-584 NVFTGPSA
+584 NVFTGPSG
-592 FINPTDGEIYLF
+592 FINPNDGEVYIF

-609 YRSTQQVADSGW
+609 YRSTQEVADSGW

-626 LARRIWLNDDGTDVC
+626 LARRIWLNDEGTDVC

-649 NYATELVSGSNL
+649 AYATELVSGDNL
-661 SLDGANALLADVDED
+661 TLDGANELLSDVDED
-676 MLRIDIT
+676 MLRIDVTIR
-683 FKNISATAFGINVK
+683 NVSATAFGINVK
-697 TGNSGTDNTVYTYDV
+697 SGNGGNDNTVYTYNV
-712 ASSTITG
+712 SSSTITG
-719 ATLNKGSTCASAS
+719 ATLNRGSTCANST
-732 TSGSLALNADGTL
+732 TSGALALNSDGTL

-753 SLVEAFFNDAKALSI
+753 SLVEAFFNDTKALSI
-768 RSYADYDST
+768 RSYADFDST
-777 GISVFAEGGEV
+777 GISLFAEGGEV

>member
-1 MKLRAINLRKIF
+1 MKLKTVLTSAL
-13 IIVFAVLFVCT
+13 AMLFVGAT
-24 ASTAVA
+24 AAGVA
-30 LMSGCSSD
+30 ALSGCTTD
-38 DKYADYLQLYLS
+38 EYAENLQLHLA
-50 FDEGSGNIAHDSS
+50 FDEGSGKTAHDSS
-63 GNLPDAEIN
+63 GNIEDAEIN
-72 YVFTNALYKESE
+72 YVFNNALYKESE
-84 DPQWRDSGVVNGSLL
+84 DPQWRDTGVVNGSLL

-110 YSDYKVSQSSL
+110 YSQYKVSQDSL

-137 DAKEN
+137 NGKEN

-154 YKADNMG
+154 YKSDNAG

-183 SIWSGDAK
+183 SVWSGENK
-191 LSKYEWNY
+191 LSKYEWNH
-199 VVAQFDGENG
+199 VVAQFDGANG
-209 EMRLYLNGELVAQ
+209 EMRLYLNGELVGK
-222 ETFFEGAQIARAVD
+222 ETFFEGAQIYRAVD

-247 TTNSTAAE
+247 TSNSTAPE
-255 GMVSGMLDE
+255 RMVSGMMDE
-264 IKIYNTILDETYI
+264 IKIYNAVLDEEYI
-277 QEYYETNGL
+277 QEYYQTNGL
-286 PEIEYSDITL
+286 PEIAYEDITL
-296 QNILTDDIYKTQYHG
+296 QNILTDDIYKTQFHG

-348 WGHLTSTDMVNWTPQ
+348 WGHLTSDDMVNWTPQ
-363 PEIITP
+363 PEVITP
-369 MEDSVVPD
+369 TEGSVAPD

-388 NGVPVIFFTAGND
+388 NGVPVLFFTAGND
-401 SYYKTSDLI
+401 SYLQSDDGLI
-410 SNQNCGYAFPA
+410 SNQNCGYAIPA

-426 YLKDWIVG
+426 YLTEWIVG
-434 EELAIKQE
+434 EELAIKQQ
-442 AGQGRTGEFRD
+442 AGQGRRGEFRD

-460 GIWYMVVGSGSS
+460 GVWYMTVCGGSS
-472 TSSGGTALL
+472 TSAGGTVLL
-481 FTSDTLTV
+481 YSTDTLTV
-489 DYSTNSAEMNWIYR
+489 DYSTNSAEMNWVYR
-503 GELYTMENQSATYGT
+503 GEMYTMRNQPQTFGT

-524 LLPISNEA
+524 CLPLSNED
-532 GTITKYIFIIS
+532 GTITKHVLIIS

-555 YFLGTFDKTTYK
+555 YFLGEFDKTTYK

-572 GFETPHIFDYGS
+572 GFETPHMFDYGS
-584 NVFTGPSA
+584 NVFTGPSG
-592 FINPTDGEIYLF
+592 FINPNDGEVYIF

-609 YRSTQQVADSGW
+609 YRSTQEVADSGW

-626 LARRIWLNDDGTDVC
+626 LARRIWLNDEGTDVC

-649 NYATELVSGSNL
+649 AYATELVSGDNL
-661 SLDGANALLADVDED
+661 TLDGANELLSDVDED
-676 MLRIDIT
+676 MLRIDVTIR
-683 FKNISATAFGINVK
+683 NVSATAFGINVK
-697 TGNSGTDNTVYTYDV
+697 SGNGGNDNTVYTYNV
-712 ASSTITG
+712 SSSTITG
-719 ATLNKGSTCASAS
+719 ATLNRGSTCANST
-732 TSGSLALNADGTL
+732 TSGALALNSDGTL

-753 SLVEAFFNDAKALSI
+753 SLVEAFFNDTKALSI
-768 RSYADYDST
+768 RSYADFDST
-777 GISVFAEGGEV
+777 GISLFAEGDEV

>member
-1 MKLRAINLRKIF
+1 MKLKTVLTSAL
-13 IIVFAVLFVCT
+13 AMLFVGAT
-24 ASTAVA
+24 AAGVA
-30 LMSGCSSD
+30 ALSGCTTD
-38 DKYADYLQLYLS
+38 EYAENLQLHLA
-50 FDEGSGNIAHDSS
+50 FDEGSGKTAHDSS
-63 GNLPDAEIN
+63 GNIEDAEIN
-72 YVFTNALYKESE
+72 YVFNNALYKESE
-84 DPQWRDSGVVNGSLL
+84 DPQWRDTGVVNGSLL

-110 YSDYKVSQSSL
+110 YSQYKVSQDSL

-137 DAKEN
+137 NGKEN

-154 YKADNMG
+154 YKSDNAG

-183 SIWSGDAK
+183 SVWSGENK
-191 LSKYEWNY
+191 LSKYEWNH
-199 VVAQFDGENG
+199 VVAQFDGANG
-209 EMRLYLNGELVAQ
+209 EMRLYLNGELVGK
-222 ETFFEGAQIARAVD
+222 ETFFEGAQIYRAVD

-247 TTNSTAAE
+247 TSNSTAPE
-255 GMVSGMLDE
+255 RMVSGMMDE
-264 IKIYNTILDETYI
+264 IKIYNAVLDEEYI
-277 QEYYETNGL
+277 QEYYQTNGL
-286 PEIEYSDITL
+286 PEIAYEDITL
-296 QNILTDDIYKTQYHG
+296 QNILTDDIYKTQFHG

-348 WGHLTSTDMVNWTPQ
+348 WGHLTSDDMVNWTPQ
-363 PEIITP
+363 PEVITP
-369 MEDSVVPD
+369 TEGSVAPD

-388 NGVPVIFFTAGND
+388 NGVPVLFFTAGND
-401 SYYKTSDLI
+401 SYLQSDDGLI
-410 SNQNCGYAFPA
+410 SNQNCGYAIPA

-426 YLKDWIVG
+426 YLTEWIVG
-434 EELAIKQE
+434 EELAIKQQ
-442 AGQGRTGEFRD
+442 AGQGRRGEFRD

-460 GIWYMVVGSGSS
+460 GVWYMTVCGGSS
-472 TSSGGTALL
+472 TSAGGTVLL
-481 FTSDTLTV
+481 YSTDTLTV
-489 DYSTNSAEMNWIYR
+489 DYSTNSAEMNWVYR
-503 GELYTMENQSATYGT
+503 GEMYTMRNQPQTFGT

-524 LLPISNEA
+524 CLPLSNEN
-532 GTITKYIFIIS
+532 GTITKHVLIIS

-555 YFLGTFDKTTYK
+555 YFLGEFDKTTYK

-572 GFETPHIFDYGS
+572 GFETPHMFDYGS
-584 NVFTGPSA
+584 NVFTGPSG
-592 FINPTDGEIYLF
+592 FINPNDGEVYIF

-609 YRSTQQVADSGW
+609 YRSTQEVADSGW

-626 LARRIWLNDDGTDVC
+626 LARRIWLNDEGTDVC

-649 NYATELVSGSNL
+649 AYATELVSGDNL
-661 SLDGANALLADVDED
+661 TLDGANELLSDVDED
-676 MLRIDIT
+676 MLRIDVTIR
-683 FKNISATAFGINVK
+683 NVSATAFGINVK
-697 TGNSGTDNTVYTYDV
+697 SGNGGNDNTVYTYNV
-712 ASSTITG
+712 SSSTITG
-719 ATLNKGSTCASAS
+719 ATLNRGSTCANST
-732 TSGSLALNADGTL
+732 TSGALALNSDGTL

-753 SLVEAFFNDAKALSI
+753 SLVEAFFNDTKALSI
-768 RSYADYDST
+768 RSYADFDST
-777 GISVFAEGGEV
+777 GISLFAEGGEV

>member
-1 MKLRAINLRKIF
+1 MKLKTVLTSAL
-13 IIVFAVLFVCT
+13 AMLFVGAT
-24 ASTAVA
+24 AAGVA
-30 LMSGCSSD
+30 ALSGCTTD
-38 DKYADYLQLYLS
+38 EYAENLQLHLA
-50 FDEGSGNIAHDSS
+50 FDEGSGKTAHDSS
-63 GNLPDAEIN
+63 GNIEDAEIN
-72 YVFTNALYKESE
+72 YVFNNALYKESE
-84 DPQWRDSGVVNGSLL
+84 DPQWRDTGVVNGSLL

-110 YSDYKVSQSSL
+110 YSQYKVSQDSL

-137 DAKEN
+137 NGKEN

-154 YKADNMG
+154 YKSDNAG

-183 SIWSGDAK
+183 SVWSGENK
-191 LSKYEWNY
+191 LSKYEWNH
-199 VVAQFDGENG
+199 VVAQFDGANG
-209 EMRLYLNGELVAQ
+209 EMRLYLNGELVGK
-222 ETFFEGAQIARAVD
+222 ETFFEGAQIYRAVD

-247 TTNSTAAE
+247 TSNSTAPE
-255 GMVSGMLDE
+255 RMVSGMMDE
-264 IKIYNTILDETYI
+264 IKIYNAVLDEEYI
-277 QEYYETNGL
+277 QEYYQTNGL
-286 PEIEYSDITL
+286 PEIAYEDITL
-296 QNILTDDIYKTQYHG
+296 QNILTDDIYKTQFHG

-348 WGHLTSTDMVNWTPQ
+348 WGHLTSDDMVNWTPQ
-363 PEIITP
+363 PEVITP
-369 MEDSVVPD
+369 TEGSVAPD

-388 NGVPVIFFTAGND
+388 NGVPVLFFTAGND
-401 SYYKTSDLI
+401 SYLQSDDGLI
-410 SNQNCGYAFPA
+410 SNQNCGYAIPA

-426 YLKDWIVG
+426 YLAEWIVG
-434 EELAIKQE
+434 EELAIKQQ
-442 AGQGRTGEFRD
+442 AGQGRRGEFRD

-460 GIWYMVVGSGSS
+460 GVWYMTVCGGSS
-472 TSSGGTALL
+472 TSAGGTVLL
-481 FTSDTLTV
+481 YSTDTLTV
-489 DYSTNSAEMNWIYR
+489 DYSTNSAEMNWVYR
-503 GELYTMENQSATYGT
+503 GEMYTMRNQPQTFGT

-524 LLPISNEA
+524 CLPLSNED
-532 GTITKYIFIIS
+532 GTITKHVLIIS

-555 YFLGTFDKTTYK
+555 YFLGEFDKTTYK

-572 GFETPHIFDYGS
+572 GFETPHMFDYGS
-584 NVFTGPSA
+584 NVFTGPSG
-592 FINPTDGEIYLF
+592 FINPNDGEVYIF

-609 YRSTQQVADSGW
+609 YRSTQEVADSGW

-626 LARRIWLNDDGTDVC
+626 LARRIWLNDEGTDVC

-649 NYATELVSGSNL
+649 AYATELVSGDNL
-661 SLDGANALLADVDED
+661 TLDGANELLSDVDED
-676 MLRIDIT
+676 MLRIDVTIR
-683 FKNISATAFGINVK
+683 NVSATAFGINVK
-697 TGNSGTDNTVYTYDV
+697 SGNGGNDNTVYTYNV
-712 ASSTITG
+712 SSSTITG
-719 ATLNKGSTCASAS
+719 ATLNRGSTCANST
-732 TSGSLALNADGTL
+732 TSGALALNSDGTL

-753 SLVEAFFNDAKALSI
+753 SLVEAFFNDTKALSI
-768 RSYADYDST
+768 RSYADFDST
-777 GISVFAEGGEV
+777 GISLFAEGGEV

>member
-1 MKLRAINLRKIF
+1 MKLKTVLTSAL
-13 IIVFAVLFVCT
+13 AMLFVGAT
-24 ASTAVA
+24 AAGVA
-30 LMSGCSSD
+30 ALSGCTTD
-38 DKYADYLQLYLS
+38 EYAENLQLHLA
-50 FDEGSGNIAHDSS
+50 FDEGSGKTAHDSS
-63 GNLPDAEIN
+63 GNIEDAEIN
-72 YVFTNALYKESE
+72 YVFNNALYKESE
-84 DPQWRDSGVVNGSLL
+84 DPQWRDTGVVNGSLL

-110 YSDYKVSQSSL
+110 YSQYKVSQDSL

-137 DAKEN
+137 NGKEN

-154 YKADNMG
+154 YKSDNAG

-183 SIWSGDAK
+183 SVWSGENK
-191 LSKYEWNY
+191 LSKYEWNH
-199 VVAQFDGENG
+199 VVAQFDGANG
-209 EMRLYLNGELVAQ
+209 EMRLYLNGELVGK
-222 ETFFEGAQIARAVD
+222 ETFFEGAQIYRAVD

-247 TTNSTAAE
+247 TSNSTAPE
-255 GMVSGMLDE
+255 RMVSGMMDE
-264 IKIYNTILDETYI
+264 IKIYNAVLDEEYI
-277 QEYYETNGL
+277 QEYYQTNGL
-286 PEIEYSDITL
+286 PEIAYEDITL
-296 QNILTDDIYKTQYHG
+296 QNILTDDIYKTQFHG

-348 WGHLTSTDMVNWTPQ
+348 WGHLTSDDMVNWTPQ
-363 PEIITP
+363 PEVITP
-369 MEDSVVPD
+369 TEGSVAPD

-388 NGVPVIFFTAGND
+388 NGVPVLFFTAGND
-401 SYYKTSDLI
+401 SYLQSDDGLI
-410 SNQNCGYAFPA
+410 SNQNCGYAIPA

-426 YLKDWIVG
+426 YLTEWIVG
-434 EELAIKQE
+434 EELAIKQQ
-442 AGQGRTGEFRD
+442 AGQGRRGEFRD

-460 GIWYMVVGSGSS
+460 GVWYMTVCGGSS
-472 TSSGGTALL
+472 TSAGGTVLL
-481 FTSDTLTV
+481 YSTDTLTI
-489 DYSTNSAEMNWIYR
+489 DYSTNSAEMNWVYR
-503 GELYTMENQSATYGT
+503 GEMYTMRNQPQTFGT

-524 LLPISNEA
+524 CLPLSNED
-532 GTITKYIFIIS
+532 GTITKHVLIIS

-555 YFLGTFDKTTYK
+555 YFLGEFDKTTYK

-572 GFETPHIFDYGS
+572 GFETPHMFDYGS
-584 NVFTGPSA
+584 NVFTGPSG
-592 FINPTDGEIYLF
+592 FINPNDGEVYIF

-609 YRSTQQVADSGW
+609 YRSTQEVADSGW

-626 LARRIWLNDDGTDVC
+626 LARRIWLNDEGTDVC

-649 NYATELVSGSNL
+649 AYATELVSGDNL
-661 SLDGANALLADVDED
+661 TLDGANELLSDVDED
-676 MLRIDIT
+676 MLRIDVTIR
-683 FKNISATAFGINVK
+683 NVSATAFGINVK
-697 TGNSGTDNTVYTYDV
+697 SGNGGNDNTVYTYNV
-712 ASSTITG
+712 SSSTITG
-719 ATLNKGSTCASAS
+719 ATLNRGSTCANST
-732 TSGSLALNADGTL
+732 TSGALALNSDGTL

-753 SLVEAFFNDAKALSI
+753 SLVEAFFNDTKALSI
-768 RSYADYDST
+768 RSYADFDST
-777 GISVFAEGGEV
+777 GISLFAEGGEV

>member
-1 MKLRAINLRKIF
+1 MKLKTVLTSAL
-13 IIVFAVLFVCT
+13 AMLFVGAT
-24 ASTAVA
+24 AAGVA
-30 LMSGCSSD
+30 ALSGCTTD
-38 DKYADYLQLYLS
+38 EYAENLQLHLA
-50 FDEGSGNIAHDSS
+50 FDEGSGKTAHDSS
-63 GNLPDAEIN
+63 GNIEDAEIN
-72 YVFTNALYKESE
+72 YVFNNALYKESE
-84 DPQWRDSGVVNGSLL
+84 DPQWRDTGVVNGSLL

-110 YSDYKVSQSSL
+110 YSQYKVSQDSL

-137 DAKEN
+137 NGKEN

-154 YKADNMG
+154 YKSDNAG

-183 SIWSGDAK
+183 SVWSGENK
-191 LSKYEWNY
+191 LSKYEWNH
-199 VVAQFDGENG
+199 VVAQFDGANG
-209 EMRLYLNGELVAQ
+209 EMRLYLNGELVGK
-222 ETFFEGAQIARAVD
+222 ETFFEGAQIYRAVD

-247 TTNSTAAE
+247 TSNSTAPE
-255 GMVSGMLDE
+255 RMVSGMMDE
-264 IKIYNTILDETYI
+264 IKIYNAVLDEEYI
-277 QEYYETNGL
+277 QEYYQTNGL
-286 PEIEYSDITL
+286 PEIAYEDITL
-296 QNILTDDIYKTQYHG
+296 QNILTDDIYKTQFHG

-348 WGHLTSTDMVNWTPQ
+348 WGHLTSDDMVNWTPQ
-363 PEIITP
+363 PEVITP
-369 MEDSVVPD
+369 TEGSVAPD

-388 NGVPVIFFTAGND
+388 NGVPVLFFTAGND
-401 SYYKTSDLI
+401 SYLQSDDGLI
-410 SNQNCGYAFPA
+410 SNQNCGYAIPA

-426 YLKDWIVG
+426 YLTEWIVG
-434 EELAIKQE
+434 EELAIKQQ
-442 AGQGRTGEFRD
+442 AGQGRRGEFRD

-460 GIWYMVVGSGSS
+460 GVWYMTVCGGSS
-472 TSSGGTALL
+472 TSAGGTVLL
-481 FTSDTLTV
+481 YSTDTLTV
-489 DYSTNSAEMNWIYR
+489 DYSTNSAEMNWVYR
-503 GELYTMENQSATYGT
+503 GEMYTMRNQPQTFGT

-524 LLPISNEA
+524 CLPLSNED
-532 GTITKYIFIIS
+532 GTITKHVLIIS

-555 YFLGTFDKTTYK
+555 YFLGEFDKTTYK

-572 GFETPHIFDYGS
+572 GFETPHMFDYGS
-584 NVFTGPSA
+584 NVFTGPSG
-592 FINPTDGEIYLF
+592 FINPNDGEVYIF

-609 YRSTQQVADSGW
+609 YRSTQEVADSGW

-626 LARRIWLNDDGTDVC
+626 LARRIWLNDEGTDVC

-649 NYATELVSGSNL
+649 AYATELVSGENL
-661 SLDGANALLADVDED
+661 TLDGANELLSDVDED
-676 MLRIDIT
+676 MLRIDVTIR
-683 FKNISATAFGINVK
+683 NVSATAFGINVK
-697 TGNSGTDNTVYTYDV
+697 SGNGGNDNTVYTYNV
-712 ASSTITG
+712 SSSTITG
-719 ATLNKGSTCASAS
+719 ATLNRGSTCANST
-732 TSGSLALNADGTL
+732 TSGALALNSDGTL

-753 SLVEAFFNDAKALSI
+753 SLVEAFFNDTKALSI
-768 RSYADYDST
+768 RSYADFDST
-777 GISVFAEGGEV
+777 GISLFAEGGEV

>member
-1 MKLRAINLRKIF
+1 MKLKTVLTSAL
-13 IIVFAVLFVCT
+13 AMLFVGAT
-24 ASTAVA
+24 AAGVA
-30 LMSGCSSD
+30 ALSGCTTD
-38 DKYADYLQLYLS
+38 EYAENLQLHLA
-50 FDEGSGNIAHDSS
+50 FDEGSGKTAHDSS
-63 GNLPDAEIN
+63 GNIEDAEIN
-72 YVFTNALYKESE
+72 YVFNNALYKESE
-84 DPQWRDSGVVNGSLL
+84 DPQWRDTGVVNGSLL

-110 YSDYKVSQSSL
+110 YSQYKVSQDSL

-137 DAKEN
+137 NGKEN

-154 YKADNMG
+154 YKSDNAG

-183 SIWSGDAK
+183 SVWSGENK
-191 LSKYEWNY
+191 LSKYEWNH
-199 VVAQFDGENG
+199 VVAQFDGANG
-209 EMRLYLNGELVAQ
+209 EMRLYLNGELVGK
-222 ETFFEGAQIARAVD
+222 ETFFEGAQIYRAVD

-247 TTNSTAAE
+247 TSNSTAPE
-255 GMVSGMLDE
+255 RMVSGMMDE
-264 IKIYNTILDETYI
+264 IKIYNAVLDEEYI
-277 QEYYETNGL
+277 QEYYQTNGL
-286 PEIEYSDITL
+286 PEIAYEDITL
-296 QNILTDDIYKTQYHG
+296 QNILTDDIYKTQFHG

-348 WGHLTSTDMVNWTPQ
+348 WGHLTSDDMVNWTPQ
-363 PEIITP
+363 PEVITP
-369 MEDSVVPD
+369 TEGSVAPD

-388 NGVPVIFFTAGND
+388 NGVPVLFFTAGND
-401 SYYKTSDLI
+401 SYLQSDDGLI
-410 SNQNCGYAFPA
+410 SNQNCGYAIPT

-426 YLKDWIVG
+426 YLTEWIVG
-434 EELAIKQE
+434 EELAIKQQ
-442 AGQGRTGEFRD
+442 AGQGRRGEFRD

-460 GIWYMVVGSGSS
+460 GVWYMTVCGGSS
-472 TSSGGTALL
+472 TSAGGTVLL
-481 FTSDTLTV
+481 YSTDTLTV
-489 DYSTNSAEMNWIYR
+489 DYSTNSAEMNWVYR
-503 GELYTMENQSATYGT
+503 GEMYTMRNQPQTFGT

-524 LLPISNEA
+524 CLPLSNED
-532 GTITKYIFIIS
+532 GTITKHVLIIS

-555 YFLGTFDKTTYK
+555 YFLGEFDKTTYK

-572 GFETPHIFDYGS
+572 GFETPHMFDYGS
-584 NVFTGPSA
+584 NVFTGPSG
-592 FINPTDGEIYLF
+592 FINPNDGEVYIF

-609 YRSTQQVADSGW
+609 YRSTQEVADSGW

-626 LARRIWLNDDGTDVC
+626 LARRIWLNDEGTDVC

-649 NYATELVSGSNL
+649 AYATELVSGDNL
-661 SLDGANALLADVDED
+661 TLDGANELLSDVDED
-676 MLRIDIT
+676 MLRIDVTIR
-683 FKNISATAFGINVK
+683 NVSATAFGINVK
-697 TGNSGTDNTVYTYDV
+697 SGNGGNDNTVYTYNV
-712 ASSTITG
+712 SSSTITG
-719 ATLNKGSTCASAS
+719 ATLNRGSTCANST
-732 TSGSLALNADGTL
+732 TSGALALNSDGTL

-753 SLVEAFFNDAKALSI
+753 SLVEAFFNDTKALSI
-768 RSYADYDST
+768 RSYADFDST
-777 GISVFAEGGEV
+777 GISLFAEGGEV

>member
-1 MKLRAINLRKIF
+1 MKLKTVLTSAL
-13 IIVFAVLFVCT
+13 AMLFVGAT
-24 ASTAVA
+24 AAGVA
-30 LMSGCSSD
+30 ALSGCTTD
-38 DKYADYLQLYLS
+38 EYAENLQLHLA
-50 FDEGSGNIAHDSS
+50 FDEGSGKTAHDSS
-63 GNLPDAEIN
+63 GNIEDAEIN
-72 YVFTNALYKESE
+72 YVFNNALYKESE
-84 DPQWRDSGVVNGSLL
+84 DPQWRDTGVVNGSLL

-110 YSDYKVSQSSL
+110 YSQYKVSQDSL

-137 DAKEN
+137 NGKEN

-154 YKADNMG
+154 YKSDNAG

-183 SIWSGDAK
+183 SVWSGENK
-191 LSKYEWNY
+191 LSKYEWNH
-199 VVAQFDGENG
+199 VVAQFDGANG
-209 EMRLYLNGELVAQ
+209 EMRLYLNGELVGK
-222 ETFFEGAQIARAVD
+222 ETFFEGAQIYRAVD

-247 TTNSTAAE
+247 TSNSTAPE
-255 GMVSGMLDE
+255 RMVSGMMDE
-264 IKIYNTILDETYI
+264 IKIYNAVLDEEYI
-277 QEYYETNGL
+277 QEYYQTNGL
-286 PEIEYSDITL
+286 PEIAYEDITL
-296 QNILTDDIYKTQYHG
+296 QNILTDDIYKTQFHG

-348 WGHLTSTDMVNWTPQ
+348 WGHLTSDDMVNWTPQ
-363 PEIITP
+363 PEVITP
-369 MEDSVVPD
+369 TEGSVAPD

-388 NGVPVIFFTAGND
+388 NGVPVLFFTAGND
-401 SYYKTSDLI
+401 SYLQSDDGLI
-410 SNQNCGYAFPA
+410 SNQNCGYAIPA

-426 YLKDWIVG
+426 YLTEWIVG
-434 EELAIKQE
+434 EELAIKQQ
-442 AGQGRTGEFRD
+442 AGQGRRGEFRD

-460 GIWYMVVGSGSS
+460 GVWYMTVCGGSS
-472 TSSGGTALL
+472 TSAGGTVLL
-481 FTSDTLTV
+481 YSTDTLTV
-489 DYSTNSAEMNWIYR
+489 DYSTNSAEMNWVYR
-503 GELYTMENQSATYGT
+503 GEMYTMRNQPQTFGT

-524 LLPISNEA
+524 CLPLSNED
-532 GTITKYIFIIS
+532 GTITKHVLIIS

-555 YFLGTFDKTTYK
+555 YFLGEFDKTTYK

-572 GFETPHIFDYGS
+572 GFETPHMFDYGS
-584 NVFTGPSA
+584 NVFTGPSG
-592 FINPTDGEIYLF
+592 FINPNDGEVYIF

-609 YRSTQQVADSGW
+609 YRSTQEVADSGW

-626 LARRIWLNDDGTDVC
+626 LARRIWLNDEGTDVC

-649 NYATELVSGSNL
+649 AYATESVSGDNL
-661 SLDGANALLADVDED
+661 TLDGANELLSDVDED
-676 MLRIDIT
+676 MLRIDVTIR
-683 FKNISATAFGINVK
+683 NVSATAFGINVK
-697 TGNSGTDNTVYTYDV
+697 SGNGGNDNTVYTYNV
-712 ASSTITG
+712 SSSTITG
-719 ATLNKGSTCASAS
+719 ATLNRGSTCANST
-732 TSGSLALNADGTL
+732 TSGALALNSDGTL

-753 SLVEAFFNDAKALSI
+753 SLVEAFFNDTKALSI
-768 RSYADYDST
+768 RSYADFDST
-777 GISVFAEGGEV
+777 GISLFAEGGEV

>member
-1 MKLRAINLRKIF
+1 MKLKTVLTSAL
-13 IIVFAVLFVCT
+13 AMLFVGAT
-24 ASTAVA
+24 AAGVA
-30 LMSGCSSD
+30 ALSGCTTD
-38 DKYADYLQLYLS
+38 EYAENLQLHLA
-50 FDEGSGNIAHDSS
+50 FDEGSGKTAHDSS
-63 GNLPDAEIN
+63 GNIEDAEIN
-72 YVFTNALYKESE
+72 YVFNNALYKESE
-84 DPQWRDSGVVNGSLL
+84 DPQWRDTGVVNGSLL

-110 YSDYKVSQSSL
+110 YSQYKVSQDSL

-137 DAKEN
+137 NGKEN

-154 YKADNMG
+154 YKSDNAG

-183 SIWSGDAK
+183 SVWSGENK
-191 LSKYEWNY
+191 LSKYEWNH
-199 VVAQFDGENG
+199 VVAQFDGANG
-209 EMRLYLNGELVAQ
+209 EMRLYLNGELVGK
-222 ETFFEGAQIARAVD
+222 ETFFEGAQIYRAVD

-247 TTNSTAAE
+247 TSNSTAPE
-255 GMVSGMLDE
+255 RMVSGMMDE
-264 IKIYNTILDETYI
+264 IKIYNAVLDEEYI
-277 QEYYETNGL
+277 QEYYQTNGL
-286 PEIEYSDITL
+286 PEIAYEDITL
-296 QNILTDDIYKTQYHG
+296 QNILTDDIYKTQFHG

-348 WGHLTSTDMVNWTPQ
+348 WGHLTSDDMVNWTPQ
-363 PEIITP
+363 PEVITP
-369 MEDSVVPD
+369 TEGSVAPD

-388 NGVPVIFFTAGND
+388 NGVPVLFFTAGND
-401 SYYKTSDLI
+401 SYLQSDDGLI
-410 SNQNCGYAFPA
+410 SNQNCGYAIPA

-426 YLKDWIVG
+426 YLTEWIVG
-434 EELAIKQE
+434 EELAIKQQ
-442 AGQGRTGEFRD
+442 AGQGRRGEFRD

-460 GIWYMVVGSGSS
+460 GVWYMTVCGGSS
-472 TSSGGTALL
+472 TSAGGTVLL
-481 FTSDTLTV
+481 YSTDTLTV
-489 DYSTNSAEMNWIYR
+489 DYSTNSAEMNWVYR
-503 GELYTMENQSATYGT
+503 GEMYTMRNQPQTFGT

-524 LLPISNEA
+524 CLPLSNED
-532 GTITKYIFIIS
+532 GTITKHVLIIS

-555 YFLGTFDKTTYK
+555 YFLGEFDKTTYK

-572 GFETPHIFDYGS
+572 GFETPHMFDYGS
-584 NVFTGPSA
+584 NVFTGPSG
-592 FINPTDGEIYLF
+592 FINPNDGEVYIF

-609 YRSTQQVADSGW
+609 YRSTQEVADSGW

-626 LARRIWLNDDGTDVC
+626 LARRIWLNDEGTDVC

-649 NYATELVSGSNL
+649 AYATELVSGDNL
-661 SLDGANALLADVDED
+661 TLDGANELLSNVDED
-676 MLRIDIT
+676 MLRIDVTIR
-683 FKNISATAFGINVK
+683 NVSATAFGINVK
-697 TGNSGTDNTVYTYDV
+697 SGNGGNDNTVYTYNV
-712 ASSTITG
+712 SSSTITG
-719 ATLNKGSTCASAS
+719 ATLNRGSTCANST
-732 TSGSLALNADGTL
+732 TSGTLALNSDGTL

-753 SLVEAFFNDAKALSI
+753 SLVEAFFNDTKALSI
-768 RSYADYDST
+768 RSYADFDST
-777 GISVFAEGGEV
+777 GISLFAEGGEV

>member
-1 MKLRAINLRKIF
+1 M
-13 IIVFAVLFVCT
+13 LFVGAT
-24 ASTAVA
+24 AAGVA
-30 LMSGCSSD
+30 ALSGCTTD
-38 DKYADYLQLYLS
+38 EYAENLQLHLA
-50 FDEGSGNIAHDSS
+50 FDEGSGKTAHDSS
-63 GNLPDAEIN
+63 GNIEDAEIN
-72 YVFTNALYKESE
+72 YVFNNALYKESE
-84 DPQWRDSGVVNGSLL
+84 DPQWRDTGVVNGSLL

-110 YSDYKVSQSSL
+110 YSQYKVSQDSL

-137 DAKEN
+137 NGKEN

-154 YKADNMG
+154 YKSDNAG

-183 SIWSGDAK
+183 SVWSGENK
-191 LSKYEWNY
+191 LSKYEWNH
-199 VVAQFDGENG
+199 VVAQFDGANG
-209 EMRLYLNGELVAQ
+209 EMRLYLNGELVGK
-222 ETFFEGAQIARAVD
+222 ETFFEGAQIYRAVD

-247 TTNSTAAE
+247 TSNSTAPE
-255 GMVSGMLDE
+255 RMVSGMMDE
-264 IKIYNTILDETYI
+264 IKIYNAVLDEEYI
-277 QEYYETNGL
+277 QEYYQTNGL
-286 PEIEYSDITL
+286 PEIAYEDITL
-296 QNILTDDIYKTQYHG
+296 QNILTDDIYKTQFHG

-348 WGHLTSTDMVNWTPQ
+348 WGHLTSDDMVNWTPQ
-363 PEIITP
+363 PEVITP
-369 MEDSVVPD
+369 TEGSVAPD

-388 NGVPVIFFTAGND
+388 NGVPVLFFTAGND
-401 SYYKTSDLI
+401 SYLQSDDGLI
-410 SNQNCGYAFPA
+410 SNQNCGYAIPA

-426 YLKDWIVG
+426 YLTEWIVG
-434 EELAIKQE
+434 EELAIKQQ
-442 AGQGRTGEFRD
+442 AGQGRRGEFRD

-460 GIWYMVVGSGSS
+460 GVWYMTVCGGSS
-472 TSSGGTALL
+472 TSAGGTVLL
-481 FTSDTLTV
+481 YSTDTLTV
-489 DYSTNSAEMNWIYR
+489 DYSTNSAEMNWVYR
-503 GELYTMENQSATYGT
+503 GEMYTMRNQPQTFGT

-524 LLPISNEA
+524 CLPLSNED
-532 GTITKYIFIIS
+532 GTITKHVLIIS

-555 YFLGTFDKTTYK
+555 YFLGEFDKTTYK

-572 GFETPHIFDYGS
+572 GFETPHMFDYGS
-584 NVFTGPSA
+584 NVFTGPSG
-592 FINPTDGEIYLF
+592 FINPNDGEVYIF

-609 YRSTQQVADSGW
+609 YRSTQEVADSGW

-626 LARRIWLNDDGTDVC
+626 LARRIWLNDEGTDVC

-649 NYATELVSGSNL
+649 AYATELVSGDNL
-661 SLDGANALLADVDED
+661 TLDGANELLSDVDED
-676 MLRIDIT
+676 MLRIDVTIR
-683 FKNISATAFGINVK
+683 NVSATAFGINVK
-697 TGNSGTDNTVYTYDV
+697 SGNGGNDNTVYTYNV
-712 ASSTITG
+712 SSSTITG
-719 ATLNKGSTCASAS
+719 ATLNRGSTCANST
-732 TSGSLALNADGTL
+732 TSGALALNSDGTL

-753 SLVEAFFNDAKALSI
+753 SLVEAFFNDTKALSI
-768 RSYADYDST
+768 RSYADFDST
-777 GISVFAEGGEV
+777 GISLFAEGGEV

>member
-1 MKLRAINLRKIF
+1 MKLKTVLTSAL
-13 IIVFAVLFVCT
+13 AMLFVGAT
-24 ASTAVA
+24 AAGVA
-30 LMSGCSSD
+30 ALSGCTTD
-38 DKYADYLQLYLS
+38 EYAENLQLHLA
-50 FDEGSGNIAHDSS
+50 FDEGSGKTAHDSS
-63 GNLPDAEIN
+63 GNIEDAEIN
-72 YVFTNALYKESE
+72 YVFNNALYKESE
-84 DPQWRDSGVVNGSLL
+84 DPQWRDTGVVNGSLL

-110 YSDYKVSQSSL
+110 YSQYKVSQDSL

-137 DAKEN
+137 NGKEN

-154 YKADNMG
+154 YKSDNAG

-183 SIWSGDAK
+183 SVWSGENK
-191 LSKYEWNY
+191 LSKYEWNH
-199 VVAQFDGENG
+199 VVAQFDGANG
-209 EMRLYLNGELVAQ
+209 EMRLYLNGELVGK
-222 ETFFEGAQIARAVD
+222 ETFFEGAQIYRAVD

-247 TTNSTAAE
+247 TSNSTAPE
-255 GMVSGMLDE
+255 RMVSGMMDE
-264 IKIYNTILDETYI
+264 IKIYNAVLDEEYI
-277 QEYYETNGL
+277 QEYYQTNGL
-286 PEIEYSDITL
+286 PEIAYEDITL
-296 QNILTDDIYKTQYHG
+296 QNILTDDIYKTQFHG

-348 WGHLTSTDMVNWTPQ
+348 WGHLTSDDMVNWTPQ
-363 PEIITP
+363 PEVITP
-369 MEDSVVPD
+369 TEGSVAPD

-388 NGVPVIFFTAGND
+388 NGVPVLFFTAGND
-401 SYYKTSDLI
+401 SYLQSDDGLI
-410 SNQNCGYAFPA
+410 SNQNCGYAIPA

-426 YLKDWIVG
+426 YLTEWIVG
-434 EELAIKQE
+434 EELAIKQQ
-442 AGQGRTGEFRD
+442 AGQGRRGEFRD

-460 GIWYMVVGSGSS
+460 GVWYMTVCGGSS
-472 TSSGGTALL
+472 TSAGGTVLL
-481 FTSDTLTV
+481 YSTDTLTV
-489 DYSTNSAEMNWIYR
+489 DYSTNSAEMNWVYR
-503 GELYTMENQSATYGT
+503 GEMYTMRNQPQTFGT

-524 LLPISNEA
+524 CLPLSNED
-532 GTITKYIFIIS
+532 GTITKHVLIIS

-555 YFLGTFDKTTYK
+555 YFLGEFDKTTYK

-572 GFETPHIFDYGS
+572 GFETPHMFDYGS
-584 NVFTGPSA
+584 NVFTGPSG
-592 FINPTDGEIYLF
+592 FINPNDGEVYIF

-609 YRSTQQVADSGW
+609 YRSTQEVADSGW

-626 LARRIWLNDDGTDVC
+626 LARRIWLNDEGTDVC

-649 NYATELVSGSNL
+649 AYATELVSGDNL
-661 SLDGANALLADVDED
+661 TLDGANELLSDVDED
-676 MLRIDIT
+676 MLRIDVTIR
-683 FKNISATAFGINVK
+683 NVSATAFGINVK
-697 TGNSGTDNTVYTYDV
+697 SGNGGNDNTVYTYNV
-712 ASSTITG
+712 SSSTITG
-719 ATLNKGSTCASAS
+719 ATLNRGSTCANST
-732 TSGSLALNADGTL
+732 TSGALALNSDGTL

-753 SLVEAFFNDAKALSI
+753 SLVEAFFNDTKALSI
-768 RSYADYDST
+768 RSYADFDST
-777 GISVFAEGGEV
+777 GISLFAEGGEV

>member
-1 MKLRAINLRKIF
+1 MKLKTVLTSALAMLF
-13 IIVFAVLFVCT
+13 VGATAAGVAVL
-24 ASTAVA
+24 
-30 LMSGCSSD
+30 SGCATD
-38 DKYADYLQLYLS
+38 EYAENLQLHLA
-50 FDEGSGNIAHDSS
+50 FDEGSGKTAHDSS
-63 GNLPDAEIN
+63 GNIEDAEIN
-72 YVFTNALYKESE
+72 YVFNNALYKESE
-84 DPQWRDSGVVNGSLL
+84 DPQWRDTGVVNGSLL

-110 YSDYKVSQSSL
+110 YSQYKVSQDSL

-137 DAKEN
+137 NGKEN

-154 YKADNMG
+154 YKSDNAG

-183 SIWSGDAK
+183 SVWSGENK
-191 LSKYEWNY
+191 LSKYEWNH
-199 VVAQFDGENG
+199 VVAQFDGANG
-209 EMRLYLNGELVAQ
+209 EMRLYLNGELVGK
-222 ETFFEGAQIARAVD
+222 ETFFEGAQIYRAVD

-247 TTNSTAAE
+247 TSNSTAPE
-255 GMVSGMLDE
+255 RMVSGMMDE
-264 IKIYNTILDETYI
+264 IKIYNAVLDEEYI
-277 QEYYETNGL
+277 QEYYQTNGL
-286 PEIEYSDITL
+286 PEIAYEDITL
-296 QNILTDDIYKTQYHG
+296 QNILTDDIYKTQFHG

-348 WGHLTSTDMVNWTPQ
+348 WGHLTSDDMVNWTPQ
-363 PEIITP
+363 PEVITP
-369 MEDSVVPD
+369 TEGSVAPD

-388 NGVPVIFFTAGND
+388 NGVPVLFFTAGND
-401 SYYKTSDLI
+401 SYLQSDDGLI
-410 SNQNCGYAFPA
+410 SNQNCGYAIPA

-426 YLKDWIVG
+426 YLTEWIVG
-434 EELAIKQE
+434 EELAIKQQ
-442 AGQGRTGEFRD
+442 AGQGRRGEFRD

-460 GIWYMVVGSGSS
+460 GVWYMTVCGGSS
-472 TSSGGTALL
+472 TSAGGTVLL
-481 FTSDTLTV
+481 YSTDTLTV
-489 DYSTNSAEMNWIYR
+489 DYSTNSAEMNWVYR
-503 GELYTMENQSATYGT
+503 GEMYTMRNQPQTFGT

-524 LLPISNEA
+524 CLPLSNED
-532 GTITKYIFIIS
+532 GTITKHVLIIS

-555 YFLGTFDKTTYK
+555 YFLGEFDKTTYK

-572 GFETPHIFDYGS
+572 GFETPHMFDYGS
-584 NVFTGPSA
+584 NVFTGPSG
-592 FINPTDGEIYLF
+592 FINPNDGEVYIF

-609 YRSTQQVADSGW
+609 YRSTQEVADSGW

-626 LARRIWLNDDGTDVC
+626 LARRIWLNDEGTDVC

-649 NYATELVSGSNL
+649 AYATELVSGDNL
-661 SLDGANALLADVDED
+661 TLDGANELLSDVDED
-676 MLRIDIT
+676 MLRIDVTIR
-683 FKNISATAFGINVK
+683 NVSATAFGINVK
-697 TGNSGTDNTVYTYDV
+697 SGNGGNDNTVYTYNV
-712 ASSTITG
+712 SSSTITG
-719 ATLNKGSTCASAS
+719 ATLNRGSTCANST
-732 TSGSLALNADGTL
+732 TSGALALNSDGTL

-753 SLVEAFFNDAKALSI
+753 SLVEAFFNDTKALSI
-768 RSYADYDST
+768 RSYADFDST
-777 GISVFAEGGEV
+777 GISLFAEGGEV